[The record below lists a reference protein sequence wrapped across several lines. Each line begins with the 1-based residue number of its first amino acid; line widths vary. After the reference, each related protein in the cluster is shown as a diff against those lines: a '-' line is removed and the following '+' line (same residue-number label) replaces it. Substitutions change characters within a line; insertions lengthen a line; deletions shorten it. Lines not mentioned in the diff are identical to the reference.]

1 MKIDICIG
9 SSRKDK
15 IWKHEE
21 ISLDNF
27 IKRISTTIRTSETME
42 EYNKLPKA
50 KQDDIKDVGGFIL
63 GKLKDNKRRREN
75 VLSRSAI
82 TLDMDYGS
90 ENIVGELKNSLTY
103 RTLIYSTHKHRKSKP
118 RLRLIIPLDR
128 SVSPDE
134 YSAISRMVASEIDME
149 LFDDSTYEASRL
161 MYWPSTSCD
170 GDFVFEDIKKDILKA
185 DDVLGKY
192 ENWRDTKTWP
202 TSSRQKIVF
211 KNNLKKQ
218 ADPLTKEG
226 LIGGFCRTYSISDVM
241 ENFLSHVYKESEV
254 SGRYDYI
261 PASSSAGVVV
271 YDDKFAYSHHA
282 TDPASEKLLNA
293 FDLVRIHNFS
303 HLDKFEDLENTPNY
317 KLPSFKAMEDFVLQD
332 EKVKQLLSKE
342 RQELAKMEF
351 EVVEEEDNM
360 LWQNLLDLDKK
371 GNVKSTLSNMA
382 IIIRND
388 VNFKNI
394 VYNQFK
400 SSIDAIGKL
409 PWKQIKA
416 GWSDADMA
424 CAKLYFERVYK
435 IWSPIKFK
443 DALLAVTSS
452 ERIYHPIKEYFK
464 TLKWDG
470 VERLDTLLVDY
481 LGAKD
486 SEYVRAVT
494 RKTLCAA
501 VTRIYKPG
509 TKFDSIL
516 VLCGPQGIGKS
527 TLFSKL
533 GKEWYSDSLSI
544 CDMKDKTAA
553 EKLQGYWLL
562 ELGELAG
569 IKKVDVEIIKSFI
582 SRTDDKFRKAY
593 GVNVESNPRSNIIVG
608 TTNSEGGFLRDITGN
623 RRFWPVMVSG
633 NSTLKPWDLKEVDQ
647 IWAEALY
654 RYEEGEELYLKGDV
668 SKMAKIAQQEAMES
682 DDREGIILE
691 YLETP
696 LPTNWQNMT
705 LYERRV
711 YLGDKNSIESKGV
724 VKRDKLCIMEIWCE
738 CFFRERQDLKRTDSY
753 EIEGILNRIGGWER
767 ITTNKSG
774 KTRFEIYGPQ
784 RAFVRI
790 GG

>member
-1 MKIDICIG
+1 MDICIG
-9 SSRKDK
+9 NSRKDK
-15 IWKHEE
+15 FWKNEE
-21 ISLDNF
+21 ISLEKF

-42 EYNKLPKA
+42 EYNHLPKS

-63 GKLKDNKRRREN
+63 GKLKDNKRRKEN
-75 VLSRSAI
+75 VLSRSAL

-90 ENIVGELKNSLTY
+90 ENIVVELKNSLTY
-103 RTLIYSTHKHRKSKP
+103 RTLIYSTHKHKKSKP

-128 SVSPDE
+128 NVSPDE
-134 YSAISRMVASEIDME
+134 YSAISRMVASEINMD

-170 GDFVFEDIKKDILKA
+170 GEFIFEDIKKDILKA
-185 DDVLGKY
+185 DDVLKKY
-192 ENWRDTKTWP
+192 ENWKDTKSWP

-211 KNNLKKQ
+211 KNNLNKQ

-226 LIGGFCRTYSISDVM
+226 LIGGFCRTYSISDVI
-241 ENFLSHVYKESEV
+241 EKFLGHVYEDSEFR
-254 SGRYDYI
+254 GRYDYI

-282 TDPASEKLLNA
+282 TDPASGKLLNA
-293 FDLVRIHNFS
+293 FDLVRTHNFS
-303 HLDKFEDLENTPNY
+303 HLDKIEDLEKKPSN
-317 KLPSFKAMEDFVLQD
+317 KLPSFKAMENFVLQD

-342 RQELAKMEF
+342 RQDLAKMEF
-351 EVVEEEDNM
+351 EVVQEEEVNTS
-360 LWQNLLDLDKK
+360 WQNLLELDKK
-371 GNVKSTLSNMA
+371 GNVKSTMSNMA

-388 VNFKNI
+388 INFKNI

-400 SSIDAIGKL
+400 CSIDVVGKL
-409 PWKQIKA
+409 PWKQIKS

-435 IWSPIKFK
+435 IWSPLKFK

-452 ERIYHPIKEYFK
+452 ERVYHPIKEYFK
-464 TLKWDG
+464 TLKWDK
-470 VERLDTLLVDY
+470 VSRLDTLLVDY

-486 SEYVRAVT
+486 NIFVREVT
-494 RKTLCAA
+494 RKTFCAA
-501 VTRIYKPG
+501 VTRIFEPG
-509 TKFDSIL
+509 KKFDSIL

-533 GKEWYSDSLSI
+533 GKEWYSDSLSL

-569 IKKVDVEIIKSFI
+569 IKKVDVEVIKSFI

-633 NSTLKPWDLKEVDQ
+633 NSNLKPWDLKDVDQ

-654 RYEEGEELYLKGDV
+654 RYEQGEELYLKGDV

-682 DDREGIILE
+682 DDREGIILD
-691 YLETP
+691 YLETL
-696 LPTNWQNMT
+696 LPTNWNEMT
-705 LYERRV
+705 LYERRA
-711 YLGDKNSIESKGV
+711 YLNNKELIESKGIV
-724 VKRDKLCIMEIWCE
+724 RKSEICIMEIWCE

-767 ITTNKSG
+767 MTSNKSG
-774 KTRFEIYGPQ
+774 KIRFEIYGPQ

-790 GG
+790 EE

>member
-1 MKIDICIG
+1 MDICIG
-9 SSRKDK
+9 NSRKDK
-15 IWKHEE
+15 FWKNEE
-21 ISLDNF
+21 ISLEKF

-42 EYNKLPKA
+42 EYNHLPKS

-63 GKLKDNKRRREN
+63 GKLKDNKRRKEN
-75 VLSRSAI
+75 VLSRSAL

-103 RTLIYSTHKHRKSKP
+103 RTLIYSTHKHKKSKP

-128 SVSPDE
+128 NVSPDE
-134 YSAISRMVASEIDME
+134 YSAISRMVASEINMD

-170 GDFVFEDIKKDILKA
+170 GEFIFEDIKKDILKA
-185 DDVLGKY
+185 DDVLKKY
-192 ENWRDTKTWP
+192 ENWKDTKSWP

-211 KNNLKKQ
+211 KNNLNKQ

-226 LIGGFCRTYSISDVM
+226 LIGGFCRTYSISDVI
-241 ENFLSHVYKESEV
+241 EKFLGYVYEESEFR
-254 SGRYDYI
+254 GRYDYI

-282 TDPASEKLLNA
+282 TDPASGKLLNA
-293 FDLVRIHNFS
+293 FDLVRTHNFS
-303 HLDKFEDLENTPNY
+303 HLDKIEDLEKKPSN
-317 KLPSFKAMEDFVLQD
+317 KLPSFKAMENFVLQD

-342 RQELAKMEF
+342 RQDLAKMEF
-351 EVVEEEDNM
+351 EVVQEEEVNTS
-360 LWQNLLDLDKK
+360 WQNLLELDKK
-371 GNVKSTLSNMA
+371 GNVKSTMSNMA

-400 SSIDAIGKL
+400 CSIDVVGKL
-409 PWKQIKA
+409 PWKQIKS

-435 IWSPIKFK
+435 IWSPLKFK

-452 ERIYHPIKEYFK
+452 ERVYHPIKEYFK
-464 TLKWDG
+464 TLKWDK
-470 VERLDTLLVDY
+470 VSRLDTLLVDY

-486 SEYVRAVT
+486 NIFVREVT
-494 RKTLCAA
+494 RKTFCAA
-501 VTRIYKPG
+501 VTRIFEPG
-509 TKFDSIL
+509 KKFDSIL

-533 GKEWYSDSLSI
+533 GKEWYSDSLSL

-569 IKKVDVEIIKSFI
+569 IKKVDVEVIKSFI

-633 NSTLKPWDLKEVDQ
+633 NSNLKPWDLKDVDQ

-654 RYEEGEELYLKGDV
+654 RYEQGEELYLKGDV

-682 DDREGIILE
+682 DDREGIILD
-691 YLETP
+691 YLETL
-696 LPTNWQNMT
+696 LPTNWNEMT
-705 LYERRV
+705 LYERRA
-711 YLGDKNSIESKGV
+711 YLNNKELIASKGIV
-724 VKRDKLCIMEIWCE
+724 RKSEICIMEIWCE

-767 ITTNKSG
+767 MTSNKSG
-774 KTRFEIYGPQ
+774 KIRFEIYGPQ
-784 RAFVRI
+784 RAFIRI
-790 GG
+790 EE

>member
-1 MKIDICIG
+1 MDICIG
-9 SSRKDK
+9 NSRKDK
-15 IWKHEE
+15 FWKNEE
-21 ISLDNF
+21 ISLEKF

-42 EYNKLPKA
+42 EYNHLPKS

-63 GKLKDNKRRREN
+63 GKLKDNKRRKEN
-75 VLSRSAI
+75 VLSRSAL

-103 RTLIYSTHKHRKSKP
+103 RTLIYSTHKHKKSKP

-128 SVSPDE
+128 NVSPDE
-134 YSAISRMVASEIDME
+134 YSAISRMVASEINMD

-170 GDFVFEDIKKDILKA
+170 GEFIFEDIKKDILKA
-185 DDVLGKY
+185 DDVLKKY
-192 ENWRDTKTWP
+192 ENWKDTKSWP

-211 KNNLKKQ
+211 KNNLNKQ

-226 LIGGFCRTYSISDVM
+226 LIGGFCRTYSISDVI
-241 ENFLSHVYKESEV
+241 EKFLGHVYEESEFR
-254 SGRYDYI
+254 GRYDYI

-271 YDDKFAYSHHA
+271 YDDKFSYSHHA
-282 TDPASEKLLNA
+282 TDPASGKLLNA
-293 FDLVRIHNFS
+293 FDLVRTHNFS
-303 HLDKFEDLENTPNY
+303 HLDKIEDLEKKPSN
-317 KLPSFKAMEDFVLQD
+317 KLPSFKAMENFVLQD

-342 RQELAKMEF
+342 RQDLAKMEF
-351 EVVEEEDNM
+351 EVVQEEEVNTS
-360 LWQNLLDLDKK
+360 WQNLLELDKK
-371 GNVKSTLSNMA
+371 GNVKSTMSNMA

-400 SSIDAIGKL
+400 CSIDVVGKL
-409 PWKQIKA
+409 PWKQIKS

-435 IWSPIKFK
+435 IWSPLKFK

-452 ERIYHPIKEYFK
+452 ERVYHPIKEYFK
-464 TLKWDG
+464 TLKWDK
-470 VERLDTLLVDY
+470 VSRLDTLLVDY

-486 SEYVRAVT
+486 NIFVREVT
-494 RKTLCAA
+494 RKTFCAA
-501 VTRIYKPG
+501 VTRIFEPG
-509 TKFDSIL
+509 KKFDSIL

-533 GKEWYSDSLSI
+533 GKEWYSDSLSL

-569 IKKVDVEIIKSFI
+569 IKKVDVEVIKSFI

-633 NSTLKPWDLKEVDQ
+633 NSTLKPWDLKDVDQ

-654 RYEEGEELYLKGDV
+654 RYEQGEELYLKGDV

-682 DDREGIILE
+682 DDREGIILD
-691 YLETP
+691 YLETL
-696 LPTNWQNMT
+696 LPTNWNEMT
-705 LYERRV
+705 LYERRA
-711 YLGDKNSIESKGV
+711 YLNNKELIASKGIV
-724 VKRDKLCIMEIWCE
+724 RKSEICIMEIWCE

-767 ITTNKSG
+767 MTSNKSG
-774 KTRFEIYGPQ
+774 KIRFEIYGPQ
-784 RAFVRI
+784 RAFIRI
-790 GG
+790 EE

>member
-1 MKIDICIG
+1 MDICIG
-9 SSRKDK
+9 NSRKDK
-15 IWKHEE
+15 FWKNEE
-21 ISLDNF
+21 ISLEKF

-42 EYNKLPKA
+42 EYNHLPKS

-63 GKLKDNKRRREN
+63 GKLKDNKRRKEN
-75 VLSRSAI
+75 VLSRSAL

-90 ENIVGELKNSLTY
+90 ENIVVELKNSLTY
-103 RTLIYSTHKHRKSKP
+103 RTLIYSTHKHKKSKP

-128 SVSPDE
+128 NVSPDE
-134 YSAISRMVASEIDME
+134 YSAISRMVASEINMD

-170 GDFVFEDIKKDILKA
+170 GEFIFEDIKKDILKA
-185 DDVLGKY
+185 DDVLKKY
-192 ENWRDTKTWP
+192 ENWKDTKSWP

-211 KNNLKKQ
+211 KNNLNKQ

-226 LIGGFCRTYSISDVM
+226 LIGGFCRTYSISDVI
-241 ENFLSHVYKESEV
+241 EKFLGHVYEDSEFR
-254 SGRYDYI
+254 GRYDYI

-282 TDPASEKLLNA
+282 TDPASGKLLNA
-293 FDLVRIHNFS
+293 FDLVRTHNFS
-303 HLDKFEDLENTPNY
+303 HLDKIEDLEKKPSN
-317 KLPSFKAMEDFVLQD
+317 KLPSFKAMENFVLQD

-342 RQELAKMEF
+342 RQDLAKMEF
-351 EVVEEEDNM
+351 EVVQEEEVNTS
-360 LWQNLLDLDKK
+360 WQNLLELDKK
-371 GNVKSTLSNMA
+371 GNVKSTMSNMA

-400 SSIDAIGKL
+400 CSIDVVGKL
-409 PWKQIKA
+409 PWKQIKS

-435 IWSPIKFK
+435 IWSPLKFK

-452 ERIYHPIKEYFK
+452 ERVYHPIKEYFK
-464 TLKWDG
+464 TLKWDK
-470 VERLDTLLVDY
+470 VSRLDTLLVDY

-486 SEYVRAVT
+486 NIFVREVT
-494 RKTLCAA
+494 RKTFCAA
-501 VTRIYKPG
+501 VTRIFEPG
-509 TKFDSIL
+509 KKFDSIL

-533 GKEWYSDSLSI
+533 GKEWYSDSLSL

-569 IKKVDVEIIKSFI
+569 IKKVDVEVIKSFI

-633 NSTLKPWDLKEVDQ
+633 NSNLKPWDLKDVDQ

-654 RYEEGEELYLKGDV
+654 RYEQGEELYLKGDV

-682 DDREGIILE
+682 DDREGIILD
-691 YLETP
+691 YLETL
-696 LPTNWQNMT
+696 LPTNWNEMT
-705 LYERRV
+705 LYERRA
-711 YLGDKNSIESKGV
+711 YLNNKELIESKGIV
-724 VKRDKLCIMEIWCE
+724 RKSEICIMEIWCE

-767 ITTNKSG
+767 MTSNKSG
-774 KTRFEIYGPQ
+774 KIRFEIYGPQ

-790 GG
+790 EE

>member
-1 MKIDICIG
+1 MDICIG
-9 SSRKDK
+9 NSRKDK
-15 IWKHEE
+15 FWKNEK
-21 ISLDNF
+21 ISLEKF

-42 EYNKLPKA
+42 EYNHLPKS

-63 GKLKDNKRRREN
+63 GKLKDNKRRKEN
-75 VLSRSAI
+75 VLSRSAL

-103 RTLIYSTHKHRKSKP
+103 RTLIYSTHKHKKSKP

-128 SVSPDE
+128 NVSPDE
-134 YSAISRMVASEIDME
+134 YSAISRMVASEINMD

-170 GDFVFEDIKKDILKA
+170 GEFIFEDIKKDILKA
-185 DDVLGKY
+185 DDVLKKY
-192 ENWRDTKTWP
+192 ENWKDTKSWP

-211 KNNLKKQ
+211 KNNLNKQ

-226 LIGGFCRTYSISDVM
+226 LIGGFCRTYSISDVI
-241 ENFLSHVYKESEV
+241 EKFLGHVYEESEFR
-254 SGRYDYI
+254 GRYDYI

-282 TDPASEKLLNA
+282 TDPASGKLLNA

-303 HLDKFEDLENTPNY
+303 HLDKIEDLEKKPSN
-317 KLPSFKAMEDFVLQD
+317 KLPSFKAMENFVLQD

-342 RQELAKMEF
+342 RQDLAKMEF
-351 EVVEEEDNM
+351 EVVQEEEVNTS
-360 LWQNLLDLDKK
+360 WQNLLELDKK
-371 GNVKSTLSNMA
+371 GNVKSTMSNMA

-400 SSIDAIGKL
+400 CSIDVVGKL
-409 PWKQIKA
+409 PWKQIKS

-435 IWSPIKFK
+435 IWSPLKFK

-452 ERIYHPIKEYFK
+452 ERVYHPIKEYFK
-464 TLKWDG
+464 TLKWDK
-470 VERLDTLLVDY
+470 VSRLDTLLVDY

-486 SEYVRAVT
+486 NIFVREVT
-494 RKTLCAA
+494 RKTFCAA
-501 VTRIYKPG
+501 VTRIFEPG
-509 TKFDSIL
+509 KKFDSIL

-533 GKEWYSDSLSI
+533 GKEWYSDSLSL

-569 IKKVDVEIIKSFI
+569 IKKVDVEVIKSFI

-633 NSTLKPWDLKEVDQ
+633 NSNLKPWDLKDVDQ

-654 RYEEGEELYLKGDV
+654 RYEQGEELYLKGDV

-682 DDREGIILE
+682 DDREGIILD
-691 YLETP
+691 YLETL
-696 LPTNWQNMT
+696 LPTNWNEMT
-705 LYERRV
+705 LYERRA
-711 YLGDKNSIESKGV
+711 YLNNKELIESKGIV
-724 VKRDKLCIMEIWCE
+724 RKSEICIMEIWCE

-767 ITTNKSG
+767 MTSNKSG
-774 KTRFEIYGPQ
+774 KIRFEIYGPQ
-784 RAFVRI
+784 RAFIRI
-790 GG
+790 EK

>member
-1 MKIDICIG
+1 MDICIG
-9 SSRKDK
+9 NSRKDK
-15 IWKHEE
+15 FWKNEE
-21 ISLDNF
+21 ISLEKF

-42 EYNKLPKA
+42 EYNHLPKS

-63 GKLKDNKRRREN
+63 GKLKDNKRRKEN
-75 VLSRSAI
+75 VLSRSAL

-103 RTLIYSTHKHRKSKP
+103 RTLIYSTHKHKKSKP

-128 SVSPDE
+128 NVSPDE
-134 YSAISRMVASEIDME
+134 YSAISRMVASEINMD

-170 GDFVFEDIKKDILKA
+170 GEFIFEDIKKDILKA
-185 DDVLGKY
+185 DDVLKKY
-192 ENWRDTKTWP
+192 ENWKDTKSWP

-211 KNNLKKQ
+211 KNNLNKQ

-226 LIGGFCRTYSISDVM
+226 LIGGFCRTYSISDVI
-241 ENFLSHVYKESEV
+241 EKFLGHVYEESEFR
-254 SGRYDYI
+254 GRYDYI

-282 TDPASEKLLNA
+282 TDPASGKLLNA
-293 FDLVRIHNFS
+293 FDLVRTHNFS
-303 HLDKFEDLENTPNY
+303 HLDKIEDLEKKPSN
-317 KLPSFKAMEDFVLQD
+317 KLPSFKAMENFVLQD

-342 RQELAKMEF
+342 RQDLAKMEF
-351 EVVEEEDNM
+351 EVVQEEEVNTS
-360 LWQNLLDLDKK
+360 WQNLLELDKK
-371 GNVKSTLSNMA
+371 GNVKSTMSNMA

-400 SSIDAIGKL
+400 CSIDVVGKL
-409 PWKQIKA
+409 PWKQIKS

-435 IWSPIKFK
+435 IWSPLKFK

-452 ERIYHPIKEYFK
+452 ERVYHPIKEYFK
-464 TLKWDG
+464 TLKWDK
-470 VERLDTLLVDY
+470 VSRLDTLLVDY

-486 SEYVRAVT
+486 NIFVREVT
-494 RKTLCAA
+494 RKTFCAA
-501 VTRIYKPG
+501 VTRIFEPG
-509 TKFDSIL
+509 KKFDSIL

-533 GKEWYSDSLSI
+533 GKEWYSDSLSL

-569 IKKVDVEIIKSFI
+569 IKKVDVEVIKSFI

-593 GVNVESNPRSNIIVG
+593 GVNVESNLRSNIIVG

-633 NSTLKPWDLKEVDQ
+633 NSNLKPWDLKDVDQ

-654 RYEEGEELYLKGDV
+654 RYEQGEELYLKGDV

-682 DDREGIILE
+682 DDREGIILD
-691 YLETP
+691 YLETL
-696 LPTNWQNMT
+696 LPTNWNEMT
-705 LYERRV
+705 LYERRA
-711 YLGDKNSIESKGV
+711 YLNNKELIASKGIV
-724 VKRDKLCIMEIWCE
+724 RKSEICIMEIWCE

-767 ITTNKSG
+767 MTSNKSG
-774 KTRFEIYGPQ
+774 KIRFEIYGPQ
-784 RAFVRI
+784 RAFIRI
-790 GG
+790 EE

>member
-1 MKIDICIG
+1 MDICIG
-9 SSRKDK
+9 NSRKDK
-15 IWKHEE
+15 FWKNEE
-21 ISLDNF
+21 ISLEKF

-42 EYNKLPKA
+42 EYNHLPKS

-63 GKLKDNKRRREN
+63 GKLKDNKRRKEN
-75 VLSRSAI
+75 VLSRSAL

-103 RTLIYSTHKHRKSKP
+103 RTLIYSTHKHKKSKP

-128 SVSPDE
+128 NVSPDE
-134 YSAISRMVASEIDME
+134 YSAISRMVASEINMD

-170 GDFVFEDIKKDILKA
+170 GEFIFEDIKKDILKA
-185 DDVLGKY
+185 DDVLKKY
-192 ENWRDTKTWP
+192 ENWKDTKSWP

-211 KNNLKKQ
+211 KNNLNKQ

-226 LIGGFCRTYSISDVM
+226 LIGGFCRTYSISDVI
-241 ENFLSHVYKESEV
+241 EKFLGHVYEESEFR
-254 SGRYDYI
+254 GRYDYI

-282 TDPASEKLLNA
+282 TDPASGKLLNA
-293 FDLVRIHNFS
+293 FDLVRTHNFS
-303 HLDKFEDLENTPNY
+303 HLDKIEDLEKKPSN
-317 KLPSFKAMEDFVLQD
+317 KLPSFKAMENFFLQD

-342 RQELAKMEF
+342 RQDLAKMEF
-351 EVVEEEDNM
+351 EVVQEEEVNTS
-360 LWQNLLDLDKK
+360 WQNLLELDKK
-371 GNVKSTLSNMA
+371 GNVKSTMSNMA

-400 SSIDAIGKL
+400 CSIDVVGKL
-409 PWKQIKA
+409 PWKQIKS

-435 IWSPIKFK
+435 IWSPLKFK

-452 ERIYHPIKEYFK
+452 ERVYHPIKEYFK
-464 TLKWDG
+464 TLKWDK
-470 VERLDTLLVDY
+470 VSRLDTLLVDY

-486 SEYVRAVT
+486 NIFVREVT
-494 RKTLCAA
+494 RKTFCAA
-501 VTRIYKPG
+501 VTRIFEPG
-509 TKFDSIL
+509 KKFDSIL

-533 GKEWYSDSLSI
+533 GKEWYSDSLSL

-569 IKKVDVEIIKSFI
+569 IKKVDVEVIKSFI

-633 NSTLKPWDLKEVDQ
+633 NSNLKPWDLKDVDQ

-654 RYEEGEELYLKGDV
+654 RYEQGEELYLKGDV

-682 DDREGIILE
+682 DDREGIILD
-691 YLETP
+691 YLETL
-696 LPTNWQNMT
+696 LPTNWNEMT
-705 LYERRV
+705 LYERRA
-711 YLGDKNSIESKGV
+711 YLNNKELIESKGIV
-724 VKRDKLCIMEIWCE
+724 RKSEICIMEIWCE

-767 ITTNKSG
+767 MTSNKSG
-774 KTRFEIYGPQ
+774 KIRFEIYGPQ
-784 RAFVRI
+784 RAFIRI
-790 GG
+790 EE

>member
-1 MKIDICIG
+1 MDICIG
-9 SSRKDK
+9 NSRKDK
-15 IWKHEE
+15 FWKNEE
-21 ISLDNF
+21 ISLEKF

-42 EYNKLPKA
+42 EYNHLPKS

-63 GKLKDNKRRREN
+63 GKLKDNKRRKEN
-75 VLSRSAI
+75 VLSRSAL

-90 ENIVGELKNSLTY
+90 ENIVVELKNSLTY
-103 RTLIYSTHKHRKSKP
+103 RTLIYSTHKHKKSKP

-128 SVSPDE
+128 NVSPDE
-134 YSAISRMVASEIDME
+134 YSAISRMVASEINMD

-170 GDFVFEDIKKDILKA
+170 GEFIFEDIKKDILKA
-185 DDVLGKY
+185 DDVLKKY
-192 ENWRDTKTWP
+192 ENWKDTKSWP

-211 KNNLKKQ
+211 KNNLNKQ

-226 LIGGFCRTYSISDVM
+226 LIGGFCRTYSISDVI
-241 ENFLSHVYKESEV
+241 EKFLGHVYEDSEFR
-254 SGRYDYI
+254 GRYDYI

-282 TDPASEKLLNA
+282 TDPASGKLLNA
-293 FDLVRIHNFS
+293 FDLVRTHNFS
-303 HLDKFEDLENTPNY
+303 HLDKIEDLEKKPSN
-317 KLPSFKAMEDFVLQD
+317 KLPSFKAMENFVLQD

-342 RQELAKMEF
+342 RQDLAKMEF
-351 EVVEEEDNM
+351 EVVQEEEVNTS
-360 LWQNLLDLDKK
+360 WQNLLELDKK
-371 GNVKSTLSNMA
+371 GNVKSTMSNMA

-388 VNFKNI
+388 INFKNI

-400 SSIDAIGKL
+400 CSIDVVGKL
-409 PWKQIKA
+409 PWKQIKS

-435 IWSPIKFK
+435 IWSPLKFK

-452 ERIYHPIKEYFK
+452 ERVYHPIKEYFK
-464 TLKWDG
+464 TLKWDK
-470 VERLDTLLVDY
+470 VSRLDTLLVDY

-486 SEYVRAVT
+486 NIFVREVT
-494 RKTLCAA
+494 RKTFCAA
-501 VTRIYKPG
+501 VTRIFEPG
-509 TKFDSIL
+509 KKFDSIL

-533 GKEWYSDSLSI
+533 GKEWYSDSLSL

-569 IKKVDVEIIKSFI
+569 IKKVDVEVIKSFI

-633 NSTLKPWDLKEVDQ
+633 NSNLKPWDLKDVDQ

-654 RYEEGEELYLKGDV
+654 RYEQGEELYLKGDV

-682 DDREGIILE
+682 DDREGIILD
-691 YLETP
+691 YLETL
-696 LPTNWQNMT
+696 LPTNWNEMT

-711 YLGDKNSIESKGV
+711 YLNNKELIESKGIV
-724 VKRDKLCIMEIWCE
+724 RKSEICIMEIWCE

-767 ITTNKSG
+767 MTSNKSG
-774 KTRFEIYGPQ
+774 KIRFEIYGPQ

-790 GG
+790 EE

>member
-1 MKIDICIG
+1 MDICIG
-9 SSRKDK
+9 NSRKDK
-15 IWKHEE
+15 FWKNEE
-21 ISLDNF
+21 ISLEKF

-42 EYNKLPKA
+42 EYNHLPKS

-63 GKLKDNKRRREN
+63 GKLKDNKRRKEN
-75 VLSRSAI
+75 VLSRSAL

-103 RTLIYSTHKHRKSKP
+103 RTLIYSTHKHKKSKP

-128 SVSPDE
+128 NVSPDE
-134 YSAISRMVASEIDME
+134 YSAISRMVASEINMD

-170 GDFVFEDIKKDILKA
+170 GEFIFEDIKKDILKA
-185 DDVLGKY
+185 DDVLKKY
-192 ENWRDTKTWP
+192 ENWKDTKSWP

-211 KNNLKKQ
+211 KNNLNKQ

-226 LIGGFCRTYSISDVM
+226 LIGGFCRTYSISDVI
-241 ENFLSHVYKESEV
+241 EKFLGHVYEDSEFR
-254 SGRYDYI
+254 GRYDYI

-282 TDPASEKLLNA
+282 TDPASGKLLNA
-293 FDLVRIHNFS
+293 FDLVRTHNFS
-303 HLDKFEDLENTPNY
+303 HLDKIEDLEKKPSN
-317 KLPSFKAMEDFVLQD
+317 KLPSFKAMENFVLQD

-342 RQELAKMEF
+342 RQDLAKMEF
-351 EVVEEEDNM
+351 EVVQEEEVNTS
-360 LWQNLLDLDKK
+360 WQNLLELDKK
-371 GNVKSTLSNMA
+371 GNVKSTMSNMA

-400 SSIDAIGKL
+400 CSIDVVGKL
-409 PWKQIKA
+409 PWKQIKS

-435 IWSPIKFK
+435 IWSPLKFK

-452 ERIYHPIKEYFK
+452 ERVYHPIKEYFK
-464 TLKWDG
+464 TLKWDK
-470 VERLDTLLVDY
+470 VSRLDTLLVDY

-486 SEYVRAVT
+486 NIFVREVT
-494 RKTLCAA
+494 RKTFCAA
-501 VTRIYKPG
+501 VTRIFEPG
-509 TKFDSIL
+509 KKFDSIL

-533 GKEWYSDSLSI
+533 GKEWYSDSLSL

-569 IKKVDVEIIKSFI
+569 IKKVDVEVIKSFI

-633 NSTLKPWDLKEVDQ
+633 NSNLKPWDLKDVDQ

-654 RYEEGEELYLKGDV
+654 RYEQGEELYLKGDV

-682 DDREGIILE
+682 DDREGIILD
-691 YLETP
+691 YLETL
-696 LPTNWQNMT
+696 LPTNWNEMT
-705 LYERRV
+705 LYERRA
-711 YLGDKNSIESKGV
+711 YLNNKELIESKGIV
-724 VKRDKLCIMEIWCE
+724 RKSEICIMEIWCE

-767 ITTNKSG
+767 MTSNKSG
-774 KTRFEIYGPQ
+774 KIRFEIYGPQ

-790 GG
+790 EE

>member
-1 MKIDICIG
+1 MDICIG
-9 SSRKDK
+9 NSRKDK
-15 IWKHEE
+15 FWKNEE
-21 ISLDNF
+21 ISLEKF

-42 EYNKLPKA
+42 EYNHLPKS

-63 GKLKDNKRRREN
+63 GKLKDNKRRKEN
-75 VLSRSAI
+75 VLSRSAL

-103 RTLIYSTHKHRKSKP
+103 RTLIYSTHKHKKSKP

-128 SVSPDE
+128 NVSPDE
-134 YSAISRMVASEIDME
+134 YSAISRMVASEINMD

-170 GDFVFEDIKKDILKA
+170 GEFIFEDIKKDILKA
-185 DDVLGKY
+185 DDVLKKY
-192 ENWRDTKTWP
+192 ENWKDTKSWP

-211 KNNLKKQ
+211 KNNLNKQ

-226 LIGGFCRTYSISDVM
+226 LIGGFCRTYSISDVI
-241 ENFLSHVYKESEV
+241 EKFLGHVYEDSEFR
-254 SGRYDYI
+254 GRYDYI

-282 TDPASEKLLNA
+282 TDPASGKLLNA
-293 FDLVRIHNFS
+293 FDLVRTHNFS
-303 HLDKFEDLENTPNY
+303 HLDKIEDLEKKPSN
-317 KLPSFKAMEDFVLQD
+317 KLPSFKAMENFVLQD

-342 RQELAKMEF
+342 RQDLAKMEF
-351 EVVEEEDNM
+351 EVVQEEEVNTS
-360 LWQNLLDLDKK
+360 WQNLLELDKK
-371 GNVKSTLSNMA
+371 GNVKSTMSNMA

-400 SSIDAIGKL
+400 CSIDVVGKL
-409 PWKQIKA
+409 PWKQIKS

-435 IWSPIKFK
+435 IWSPLKFK

-452 ERIYHPIKEYFK
+452 ERVYHPIKEYFK
-464 TLKWDG
+464 TLKWDK
-470 VERLDTLLVDY
+470 VSRLDTLLVDY

-486 SEYVRAVT
+486 NIFVREVT
-494 RKTLCAA
+494 RKTFCAA
-501 VTRIYKPG
+501 VTRIFEPG
-509 TKFDSIL
+509 KKFDSIL

-533 GKEWYSDSLSI
+533 GKEWYSDSLSL

-569 IKKVDVEIIKSFI
+569 IKKVDVEVIKSFI

-633 NSTLKPWDLKEVDQ
+633 NSNLKPWDLKDVDQ

-654 RYEEGEELYLKGDV
+654 RYEQGEELYLKGDV

-682 DDREGIILE
+682 DDREGIILD
-691 YLETP
+691 YLETL
-696 LPTNWQNMT
+696 LPTNWNEMT
-705 LYERRV
+705 LYERRAF
-711 YLGDKNSIESKGV
+711 LNNKELIESKGIV
-724 VKRDKLCIMEIWCE
+724 RKSEICIMEIWCE

-767 ITTNKSG
+767 MTSNKSG
-774 KTRFEIYGPQ
+774 KIRFEIYGPQ
-784 RAFVRI
+784 RAFIRI
-790 GG
+790 EE

>member
-1 MKIDICIG
+1 MDICIG
-9 SSRKDK
+9 NSRKDK
-15 IWKHEE
+15 FWKNEE
-21 ISLDNF
+21 ISLEKF

-42 EYNKLPKA
+42 EYNRLPKS

-63 GKLKDNKRRREN
+63 GKLKDNKRRKEN
-75 VLSRSAI
+75 VLSRSAL

-103 RTLIYSTHKHRKSKP
+103 RTLIYSTHKHKKSKP

-128 SVSPDE
+128 NVSPDE
-134 YSAISRMVASEIDME
+134 YSAISRMVASEINMD

-170 GDFVFEDIKKDILKA
+170 GEFIFEDIKKDILKA
-185 DDVLGKY
+185 DDVLKKY
-192 ENWRDTKTWP
+192 ENWKDTKSWP
-202 TSSRQKIVF
+202 TSSRQRIVF
-211 KNNLKKQ
+211 KNNLNKQ

-226 LIGGFCRTYSISDVM
+226 LIGGFCRTYSISDVI
-241 ENFLSHVYKESEV
+241 EKFLGHVYEESEFR
-254 SGRYDYI
+254 GRYDYI

-282 TDPASEKLLNA
+282 TDPASGKLLNA

-303 HLDKFEDLENTPNY
+303 HLDKIEDLEKKPSN
-317 KLPSFKAMEDFVLQD
+317 KLPSFKSMENFVLQD

-342 RQELAKMEF
+342 RQDLAKMEF
-351 EVVEEEDNM
+351 EVVQEEEVNTS
-360 LWQNLLDLDKK
+360 WQNLLELDKK
-371 GNVKSTLSNMA
+371 GNVKSTMSNMA

-400 SSIDAIGKL
+400 CSIDVVGKL
-409 PWKQIKA
+409 PWKQIKS

-435 IWSPIKFK
+435 IWSPLKFK

-452 ERIYHPIKEYFK
+452 ERVYHPIKEYFK
-464 TLKWDG
+464 TLKWDK
-470 VERLDTLLVDY
+470 VSRLDTLLVDY

-486 SEYVRAVT
+486 NIFVREVT
-494 RKTLCAA
+494 RKTFCAA
-501 VTRIYKPG
+501 VTRIFEPG
-509 TKFDSIL
+509 KKFDSIL

-533 GKEWYSDSLSI
+533 GKEWYSDSLSL

-569 IKKVDVEIIKSFI
+569 IKKVDVEVIKSFI

-633 NSTLKPWDLKEVDQ
+633 NSNLKPWDLKDVDQ

-654 RYEEGEELYLKGDV
+654 RYEQGEELYLKGDV

-682 DDREGIILE
+682 DDREGIILD
-691 YLETP
+691 YLETL
-696 LPTNWQNMT
+696 LPTNWNEMT
-705 LYERRV
+705 LYERRA
-711 YLGDKNSIESKGV
+711 YLNNKELIASKGIV
-724 VKRDKLCIMEIWCE
+724 RKSEICIMEIWCE

-767 ITTNKSG
+767 MTSNKSG
-774 KTRFEIYGPQ
+774 KIRFEIYGPQ

-790 GG
+790 EE

>member
-1 MKIDICIG
+1 MDICIG
-9 SSRKDK
+9 NSRKDK
-15 IWKHEE
+15 FWKNEE
-21 ISLDNF
+21 ISLEKF

-42 EYNKLPKA
+42 EYNHLPKS

-63 GKLKDNKRRREN
+63 GKLKDNKRRKEN
-75 VLSRSAI
+75 VLSRSAL

-90 ENIVGELKNSLTY
+90 ENIVVELKNSLTY
-103 RTLIYSTHKHRKSKP
+103 RTLIYSTHKHKKSKP

-128 SVSPDE
+128 NVSPDE
-134 YSAISRMVASEIDME
+134 YSAISRMVASEINMD

-170 GDFVFEDIKKDILKA
+170 GEFIFEDIKKDILKA
-185 DDVLGKY
+185 DDVLKKY
-192 ENWRDTKTWP
+192 ENWKDTKSWP

-211 KNNLKKQ
+211 KNNLNKQ

-226 LIGGFCRTYSISDVM
+226 LIGGFCRTYSISDVI
-241 ENFLSHVYKESEV
+241 EKFLGHVYEESEFR
-254 SGRYDYI
+254 GRYDYI

-282 TDPASEKLLNA
+282 TDPASGKLLNA
-293 FDLVRIHNFS
+293 FDLVRTHNFS
-303 HLDKFEDLENTPNY
+303 HLDKIEDLEKKPSN
-317 KLPSFKAMEDFVLQD
+317 KLPSFKAMENFVLQD

-342 RQELAKMEF
+342 RQDLAKMEF
-351 EVVEEEDNM
+351 EVVQEEEVNTS
-360 LWQNLLDLDKK
+360 WQNLLELDKK
-371 GNVKSTLSNMA
+371 GNVKSTMSNMA

-400 SSIDAIGKL
+400 CSIDVVGKL
-409 PWKQIKA
+409 PWKQIKS

-435 IWSPIKFK
+435 IWSPLKFK

-452 ERIYHPIKEYFK
+452 ERVYHPIKEYFK
-464 TLKWDG
+464 TLKWDK
-470 VERLDTLLVDY
+470 VSRLDTLLVDY

-486 SEYVRAVT
+486 NIFVREVT
-494 RKTLCAA
+494 RKTFCAA
-501 VTRIYKPG
+501 VTRIFEPG
-509 TKFDSIL
+509 KKFDSIL

-533 GKEWYSDSLSI
+533 GKEWYSDSLSL

-569 IKKVDVEIIKSFI
+569 IKKVDVEVIKSFI

-633 NSTLKPWDLKEVDQ
+633 NSNLKPWDLKDVDQ

-654 RYEEGEELYLKGDV
+654 RYEQGEELYLKGDV

-682 DDREGIILE
+682 DDREGIILD
-691 YLETP
+691 YLETL
-696 LPTNWQNMT
+696 LPTNWNEMT
-705 LYERRV
+705 LYERRA
-711 YLGDKNSIESKGV
+711 YLNNKELIESKGIV
-724 VKRDKLCIMEIWCE
+724 RKSEICIMEIWCE

-767 ITTNKSG
+767 MTSNKSG
-774 KTRFEIYGPQ
+774 KIRFEIYGPQ

-790 GG
+790 EE

>member
-1 MKIDICIG
+1 M
-9 SSRKDK
+9 
-15 IWKHEE
+15 
-21 ISLDNF
+21 
-27 IKRISTTIRTSETME
+27 
-42 EYNKLPKA
+42 
-50 KQDDIKDVGGFIL
+50 
-63 GKLKDNKRRREN
+63 
-75 VLSRSAI
+75 
-82 TLDMDYGS
+82 
-90 ENIVGELKNSLTY
+90 
-103 RTLIYSTHKHRKSKP
+103 
-118 RLRLIIPLDR
+118 
-128 SVSPDE
+128 
-134 YSAISRMVASEIDME
+134 
-149 LFDDSTYEASRL
+149 
-161 MYWPSTSCD
+161 
-170 GDFVFEDIKKDILKA
+170 
-185 DDVLGKY
+185 
-192 ENWRDTKTWP
+192 
-202 TSSRQKIVF
+202 
-211 KNNLKKQ
+211 
-218 ADPLTKEG
+218 
-226 LIGGFCRTYSISDVM
+226 IGGFCRTYSISDVM
-241 ENFLSHVYKESEV
+241 ENFLTNVYEESEV

-633 NSTLKPWDLKEVDQ
+633 NSTLKPWDLKDVDQ

-696 LPTNWQNMT
+696 LPTNWQEMT
-705 LYERRV
+705 LYERWV
-711 YLGDKNSIESKGV
+711 YLGDKNAIESRGSV
-724 VKRDKLCIMEIWCE
+724 RRDKLCIMEIWCE
-738 CFFRERQDLKRTDSY
+738 CFFRERQGLKRTDSY

-774 KTRFEIYGPQ
+774 KIRFEIYGPQ
-784 RAFVRI
+784 RAFVRMKE
-790 GG
+790 

>member
-1 MKIDICIG
+1 MDICIG
-9 SSRKDK
+9 NSRKDK
-15 IWKHEE
+15 FWKNEE
-21 ISLDNF
+21 ISLEKF

-42 EYNKLPKA
+42 EYNHLPKS

-63 GKLKDNKRRREN
+63 GKLKDNKRRKEN
-75 VLSRSAI
+75 VLSRSAL

-90 ENIVGELKNSLTY
+90 ENIVVELKNSLTY
-103 RTLIYSTHKHRKSKP
+103 RTLIYSTHKHKKSKP

-128 SVSPDE
+128 NVSPDE
-134 YSAISRMVASEIDME
+134 YSAISRMVASEINMD

-170 GDFVFEDIKKDILKA
+170 GEFIFEDIKKDILKA
-185 DDVLGKY
+185 DDVLKKY
-192 ENWRDTKTWP
+192 ENWKDTKSWP

-211 KNNLKKQ
+211 KNNLNKQ

-226 LIGGFCRTYSISDVM
+226 LIGGFCRTYSISDVI
-241 ENFLSHVYKESEV
+241 EKFLGHVYEDSEFR
-254 SGRYDYI
+254 GRYDYI

-282 TDPASEKLLNA
+282 TDPASGKLLNA
-293 FDLVRIHNFS
+293 FDLVRTHNFS
-303 HLDKFEDLENTPNY
+303 HLDKIEDLEKKPSN
-317 KLPSFKAMEDFVLQD
+317 KLPSFKAMENFVLQD

-342 RQELAKMEF
+342 RQDLAKMEF
-351 EVVEEEDNM
+351 EVVQEEEVNTS
-360 LWQNLLDLDKK
+360 WQNLLELDKK
-371 GNVKSTLSNMA
+371 GNVKSTMSNMA

-400 SSIDAIGKL
+400 CSIDVVGKL
-409 PWKQIKA
+409 PWKQIKS

-435 IWSPIKFK
+435 IWSPLKFK

-452 ERIYHPIKEYFK
+452 ERVYHPIKEYFK
-464 TLKWDG
+464 TLKWDK
-470 VERLDTLLVDY
+470 VSRLDTLLVDY

-486 SEYVRAVT
+486 NIFVREVT
-494 RKTLCAA
+494 RKTFCAA
-501 VTRIYKPG
+501 VTRIFEPG
-509 TKFDSIL
+509 KKFDSIL

-533 GKEWYSDSLSI
+533 GKEWYSDSLSL

-569 IKKVDVEIIKSFI
+569 IKKVDVEVIKSFI

-633 NSTLKPWDLKEVDQ
+633 NSNLKPWDLKDVDQ

-654 RYEEGEELYLKGDV
+654 RYEQGEELYLKGDV

-682 DDREGIILE
+682 DDREGIILD
-691 YLETP
+691 YLETL
-696 LPTNWQNMT
+696 LPTNWNEMT

-711 YLGDKNSIESKGV
+711 YLNNKELIESKGIV
-724 VKRDKLCIMEIWCE
+724 RKSEICIMEIWCE

-767 ITTNKSG
+767 MTSNKSG
-774 KTRFEIYGPQ
+774 KIRFEIYGPQ
-784 RAFVRI
+784 RAFIRI
-790 GG
+790 EE

>member
-1 MKIDICIG
+1 MDICIG
-9 SSRKDK
+9 NSRKDK
-15 IWKHEE
+15 FWKNEE
-21 ISLDNF
+21 ISLEKF

-42 EYNKLPKA
+42 EYNHLPKS

-63 GKLKDNKRRREN
+63 GKLKDNKRRKEN
-75 VLSRSAI
+75 VLSRSAL

-103 RTLIYSTHKHRKSKP
+103 RTLIYSTHKHKKSKP

-128 SVSPDE
+128 NVSPDE
-134 YSAISRMVASEIDME
+134 YSAISRMVASEINMD

-170 GDFVFEDIKKDILKA
+170 GEFIFEDIKKDILKA
-185 DDVLGKY
+185 DDVLKKY
-192 ENWRDTKTWP
+192 ENWKDTKSWP

-211 KNNLKKQ
+211 KNNLNKQ

-226 LIGGFCRTYSISDVM
+226 LIGGFCRTYSISDVI
-241 ENFLSHVYKESEV
+241 EKFLGHVYEESEFR
-254 SGRYDYI
+254 GRYDYI

-282 TDPASEKLLNA
+282 TDPASGKLLNA
-293 FDLVRIHNFS
+293 FDLVRTHNFS
-303 HLDKFEDLENTPNY
+303 HLDKIEDLEKKPSN
-317 KLPSFKAMEDFVLQD
+317 KLPSFKAMENFVLQD

-342 RQELAKMEF
+342 RQDLAKMEF
-351 EVVEEEDNM
+351 EVVQEEEVNTS
-360 LWQNLLDLDKK
+360 WQNLLELDKK
-371 GNVKSTLSNMA
+371 GNVKSTMSNMA

-400 SSIDAIGKL
+400 CSIDVVGKL
-409 PWKQIKA
+409 PWKQIKS

-435 IWSPIKFK
+435 IWSPLKFK

-452 ERIYHPIKEYFK
+452 ERVYHPIKEYFK
-464 TLKWDG
+464 TLKWDK
-470 VERLDTLLVDY
+470 VSRLDTLLVDY

-486 SEYVRAVT
+486 NIFVREVT
-494 RKTLCAA
+494 RKTFCAA
-501 VTRIYKPG
+501 VTRIFEPG
-509 TKFDSIL
+509 KKFDSIL

-533 GKEWYSDSLSI
+533 GKEWYSDSLSL

-569 IKKVDVEIIKSFI
+569 IKKVDVEVIKSFI

-633 NSTLKPWDLKEVDQ
+633 NSNLKPWDLKDVDQ

-654 RYEEGEELYLKGDV
+654 RYEQGEELYLKGDV

-682 DDREGIILE
+682 DDREGIILD
-691 YLETP
+691 YLETL
-696 LPTNWQNMT
+696 LPTNWNEMT
-705 LYERRV
+705 LYERRA
-711 YLGDKNSIESKGV
+711 YLNNKELIASKGIV
-724 VKRDKLCIMEIWCE
+724 RKSEICIMEIWCE

-753 EIEGILNRIGGWER
+753 EIEGILTRIGGWER
-767 ITTNKSG
+767 MTSNKSG
-774 KTRFEIYGPQ
+774 KIRFEIYGPQ
-784 RAFVRI
+784 RAFIRI
-790 GG
+790 EE

>member
-1 MKIDICIG
+1 MDICIG
-9 SSRKDK
+9 NSRKDK
-15 IWKHEE
+15 FWKNEE
-21 ISLDNF
+21 ISLEKF

-42 EYNKLPKA
+42 EYNHLPKS

-63 GKLKDNKRRREN
+63 GKLKDNKRRKEN
-75 VLSRSAI
+75 VLSRSAL

-90 ENIVGELKNSLTY
+90 ENIVVELKNSLTY
-103 RTLIYSTHKHRKSKP
+103 RTLIYSTHKHKKSKP

-128 SVSPDE
+128 NVSPDE
-134 YSAISRMVASEIDME
+134 YSAISRMVASEINMD

-170 GDFVFEDIKKDILKA
+170 GEFIFEDIKKDILKA
-185 DDVLGKY
+185 DDVLKKY
-192 ENWRDTKTWP
+192 ENWKDTKSWP

-211 KNNLKKQ
+211 KNNLNKQ

-226 LIGGFCRTYSISDVM
+226 LIGGFCRTYSISDVI
-241 ENFLSHVYKESEV
+241 EKFLGHVYEESEFR
-254 SGRYDYI
+254 GRYDYI

-282 TDPASEKLLNA
+282 TDPASGKLLNA
-293 FDLVRIHNFS
+293 FDLVRTHNFS
-303 HLDKFEDLENTPNY
+303 HLDKIEDLEKKPSN
-317 KLPSFKAMEDFVLQD
+317 KLPSFKAMENFVLQD

-342 RQELAKMEF
+342 RQDLAKMEF
-351 EVVEEEDNM
+351 EVVQEEEVNTS
-360 LWQNLLDLDKK
+360 WQNLLELDKK
-371 GNVKSTLSNMA
+371 GNVKSTMSNMA

-400 SSIDAIGKL
+400 CSIDVVGKL
-409 PWKQIKA
+409 PWKQIKS

-435 IWSPIKFK
+435 IWSPLKFK

-452 ERIYHPIKEYFK
+452 ERVYHPIKEYFK
-464 TLKWDG
+464 TLKWDK
-470 VERLDTLLVDY
+470 VSRLDTLLVDY

-486 SEYVRAVT
+486 NIFVREVT
-494 RKTLCAA
+494 RKTFCAA
-501 VTRIYKPG
+501 VTRIFEPG
-509 TKFDSIL
+509 KKFDSIL

-533 GKEWYSDSLSI
+533 GKEWYSDSLSL

-569 IKKVDVEIIKSFI
+569 IKKVDVEVIKSFI

-633 NSTLKPWDLKEVDQ
+633 NSNLKPWDLKDVDQ

-654 RYEEGEELYLKGDV
+654 RYEQGEELYLKGDV

-682 DDREGIILE
+682 DDREGIILD
-691 YLETP
+691 YLETL
-696 LPTNWQNMT
+696 LPTNWNEMT
-705 LYERRV
+705 LYERRA
-711 YLGDKNSIESKGV
+711 YLNNKELIASKGIV
-724 VKRDKLCIMEIWCE
+724 RKSEICIMEIWCE

-767 ITTNKSG
+767 MTSNKSG
-774 KTRFEIYGPQ
+774 KIRFEIYGPQ
-784 RAFVRI
+784 RAFIRI
-790 GG
+790 EE

>member
-1 MKIDICIG
+1 MDICIG
-9 SSRKDK
+9 NSRKDK
-15 IWKHEE
+15 FWKNEE
-21 ISLDNF
+21 ISLEKF

-42 EYNKLPKA
+42 EYNHLPKS

-63 GKLKDNKRRREN
+63 GKLKDNKRRKEN
-75 VLSRSAI
+75 VLSRSAL

-103 RTLIYSTHKHRKSKP
+103 RTLIYSTHKHKKSKP

-128 SVSPDE
+128 NVSPDE
-134 YSAISRMVASEIDME
+134 YSAISRMVASEINMD

-170 GDFVFEDIKKDILKA
+170 GEFIFEDIKKDILKA
-185 DDVLGKY
+185 DDVLKKY
-192 ENWRDTKTWP
+192 ENWKDTKSWP

-211 KNNLKKQ
+211 KNNLNKQ

-226 LIGGFCRTYSISDVM
+226 LIGGFCRTYSISDVI
-241 ENFLSHVYKESEV
+241 EKFLGHVYEESEFR
-254 SGRYDYI
+254 GRYDYI

-271 YDDKFAYSHHA
+271 YDDKFSYSHHA
-282 TDPASEKLLNA
+282 TDPASGKLLNA

-303 HLDKFEDLENTPNY
+303 HLDKIEDLEKKPSN
-317 KLPSFKAMEDFVLQD
+317 KLPSFKAMENFVLQD

-342 RQELAKMEF
+342 RQDLAKMEF
-351 EVVEEEDNM
+351 EVVQEEEVNTS
-360 LWQNLLDLDKK
+360 WQNLLELDKK
-371 GNVKSTLSNMA
+371 GNVKSTMSNMA

-400 SSIDAIGKL
+400 CSIDVVGKL
-409 PWKQIKA
+409 PWKQIKS

-435 IWSPIKFK
+435 IWSPLKFK

-452 ERIYHPIKEYFK
+452 ERVYHPIKEYFK
-464 TLKWDG
+464 TLKWDK
-470 VERLDTLLVDY
+470 VSRLDTLLVDY

-486 SEYVRAVT
+486 NIFVREVT
-494 RKTLCAA
+494 RKTFCAA
-501 VTRIYKPG
+501 VTRIFEPG
-509 TKFDSIL
+509 KKFDSIL

-533 GKEWYSDSLSI
+533 GKEWYSDSLSL

-569 IKKVDVEIIKSFI
+569 IKKVDVEVIKSFI

-633 NSTLKPWDLKEVDQ
+633 NSNLKPWDLKDVDQ

-654 RYEEGEELYLKGDV
+654 RYEQGEELYLKGDV

-682 DDREGIILE
+682 DDREGIILD
-691 YLETP
+691 YLETL
-696 LPTNWQNMT
+696 LPTNWNEMT
-705 LYERRV
+705 LYERRA
-711 YLGDKNSIESKGV
+711 YLNNKELIASKGIV
-724 VKRDKLCIMEIWCE
+724 RKSEICIMEIWCE

-767 ITTNKSG
+767 MTSNKSG
-774 KTRFEIYGPQ
+774 KIRFEIYGPQ
-784 RAFVRI
+784 RAFIRI
-790 GG
+790 EE

>member
-1 MKIDICIG
+1 MDICIG
-9 SSRKDK
+9 NSRKDK
-15 IWKHEE
+15 FWKNEE
-21 ISLDNF
+21 ISLEKF

-42 EYNKLPKA
+42 EYNHLPKS

-63 GKLKDNKRRREN
+63 GKLKDNKRRKEN
-75 VLSRSAI
+75 VLSRSAL

-103 RTLIYSTHKHRKSKP
+103 RTLIYSTHKHKKSKP

-128 SVSPDE
+128 NVSPDE
-134 YSAISRMVASEIDME
+134 YSAISRMVASEINMD

-170 GDFVFEDIKKDILKA
+170 GEFIFEDIKKDILKA
-185 DDVLGKY
+185 DDVLKKY
-192 ENWRDTKTWP
+192 ENWKDTKSWP

-211 KNNLKKQ
+211 KNNLNKQ

-226 LIGGFCRTYSISDVM
+226 LIGGFCRTYSISDVI
-241 ENFLSHVYKESEV
+241 EKFLGHVYEESDFR
-254 SGRYDYI
+254 GRYDYI

-271 YDDKFAYSHHA
+271 YDDKFSYSHHA
-282 TDPASEKLLNA
+282 TDPASGKLLNA

-303 HLDKFEDLENTPNY
+303 HLDKIEDLEKKPSN
-317 KLPSFKAMEDFVLQD
+317 KLPSFKAMENFVLQD

-342 RQELAKMEF
+342 RQDLAKMEF
-351 EVVEEEDNM
+351 EVVQEEEVNTS
-360 LWQNLLDLDKK
+360 WQNLLELDKK
-371 GNVKSTLSNMA
+371 GNVKSTMSNMA

-400 SSIDAIGKL
+400 CSIDVVGKL
-409 PWKQIKA
+409 PWKQIKS

-435 IWSPIKFK
+435 IWSPLKFK

-452 ERIYHPIKEYFK
+452 ERVYHPIKEYFK
-464 TLKWDG
+464 TLKWDK
-470 VERLDTLLVDY
+470 VSRLDTLLVDY

-486 SEYVRAVT
+486 NIFVREVT
-494 RKTLCAA
+494 RKTFCAA
-501 VTRIYKPG
+501 VTRIFEPG
-509 TKFDSIL
+509 KKFDSIL

-533 GKEWYSDSLSI
+533 GKEWYSDSLSL

-569 IKKVDVEIIKSFI
+569 IKKVDVEVIKSFI

-633 NSTLKPWDLKEVDQ
+633 NSNLKPWDLKDVDQ

-654 RYEEGEELYLKGDV
+654 RYEQGEELYLKGDV

-682 DDREGIILE
+682 DDREGIILD
-691 YLETP
+691 YLETL
-696 LPTNWQNMT
+696 LPTNWNEMT
-705 LYERRV
+705 LYERRA
-711 YLGDKNSIESKGV
+711 YLNNKELIASKGIV
-724 VKRDKLCIMEIWCE
+724 RKSEICIMEIWCE

-767 ITTNKSG
+767 MTSNKSG
-774 KTRFEIYGPQ
+774 KIRFEIYGPQ
-784 RAFVRI
+784 RAFIRI
-790 GG
+790 EE

>member
-1 MKIDICIG
+1 MDICIG
-9 SSRKDK
+9 NSRKDK
-15 IWKHEE
+15 FWKNEE
-21 ISLDNF
+21 ISLEKF

-42 EYNKLPKA
+42 EYNHLPKS

-63 GKLKDNKRRREN
+63 GKLKDNKRRKEN
-75 VLSRSAI
+75 VLSRSAL

-103 RTLIYSTHKHRKSKP
+103 RTLIYSTHKHKKSKP

-128 SVSPDE
+128 NVSPDE
-134 YSAISRMVASEIDME
+134 YSAISRMVASEINMD

-170 GDFVFEDIKKDILKA
+170 GEFIFEDIKKDILKA
-185 DDVLGKY
+185 DDVLKKY
-192 ENWRDTKTWP
+192 ENWKDTKSWP

-211 KNNLKKQ
+211 KNNLNKQ

-226 LIGGFCRTYSISDVM
+226 LIGGFCRTYSISDVI
-241 ENFLSHVYKESEV
+241 EKFLGHVYKESEFR
-254 SGRYDYI
+254 GRYDYI

-282 TDPASEKLLNA
+282 TDPASGKLLNA
-293 FDLVRIHNFS
+293 FDLVRTHNFS
-303 HLDKFEDLENTPNY
+303 HLDKIEDLEKKPSN
-317 KLPSFKAMEDFVLQD
+317 KLPSFKAMENFVLQD

-342 RQELAKMEF
+342 RQDLAKMEF
-351 EVVEEEDNM
+351 EVVQEEEVNTS
-360 LWQNLLDLDKK
+360 WQNLLELDKK
-371 GNVKSTLSNMA
+371 GNVKSTMSNMA

-400 SSIDAIGKL
+400 CSIDVVGKL
-409 PWKQIKA
+409 PWKQIKS

-435 IWSPIKFK
+435 IWSPLKFK

-452 ERIYHPIKEYFK
+452 ERVYHPIKEYFK
-464 TLKWDG
+464 TLKWDK
-470 VERLDTLLVDY
+470 VSRLDTLLVDY

-486 SEYVRAVT
+486 NIFVREVT
-494 RKTLCAA
+494 RKTFCAA
-501 VTRIYKPG
+501 VTRIFEPG
-509 TKFDSIL
+509 KKFDSIL

-533 GKEWYSDSLSI
+533 GKEWYSDSLSL

-569 IKKVDVEIIKSFI
+569 IKKVDVEVIKSFI

-633 NSTLKPWDLKEVDQ
+633 NSNLKPWDLKDVDQ

-654 RYEEGEELYLKGDV
+654 RYEQGEELYLKGDV

-682 DDREGIILE
+682 DDREGIILD
-691 YLETP
+691 YLETL
-696 LPTNWQNMT
+696 LPTNWNEMT
-705 LYERRV
+705 LYERRA
-711 YLGDKNSIESKGV
+711 YLNNKELIASKGIV
-724 VKRDKLCIMEIWCE
+724 RKSEICIMEIWCE

-767 ITTNKSG
+767 MTSNKSG
-774 KTRFEIYGPQ
+774 KIRFEIYGPQ
-784 RAFVRI
+784 RAFIRI
-790 GG
+790 EE

>member
-1 MKIDICIG
+1 MDICIG
-9 SSRKDK
+9 NSRKDK
-15 IWKHEE
+15 FWKNEE
-21 ISLDNF
+21 ISLEKF

-42 EYNKLPKA
+42 EYNHLPKS

-63 GKLKDNKRRREN
+63 GKLKDNKRRKEN
-75 VLSRSAI
+75 VLSRSAL

-103 RTLIYSTHKHRKSKP
+103 RTLIYSTHKHKKSKP

-128 SVSPDE
+128 NVSPDE
-134 YSAISRMVASEIDME
+134 YSAISRMVASEINMD

-170 GDFVFEDIKKDILKA
+170 GEFIFEDIKKDILKA
-185 DDVLGKY
+185 DDVLKKY
-192 ENWRDTKTWP
+192 ENWKDTKSWP

-211 KNNLKKQ
+211 KNNLNKQ

-226 LIGGFCRTYSISDVM
+226 LIGGFCRTYSISDVI
-241 ENFLSHVYKESEV
+241 EKFLGHVYEESEFR
-254 SGRYDYI
+254 GRYDYI

-282 TDPASEKLLNA
+282 TDPASGKLLNA
-293 FDLVRIHNFS
+293 FDLVRTHNFS
-303 HLDKFEDLENTPNY
+303 HLDKIEDLEKKPSN
-317 KLPSFKAMEDFVLQD
+317 KLPSFKAMENFVLQD

-342 RQELAKMEF
+342 RQDLAKMEF
-351 EVVEEEDNM
+351 EVVQEEEVNTS
-360 LWQNLLDLDKK
+360 WQNLLELDKK
-371 GNVKSTLSNMA
+371 GNVKSTMSNMA

-400 SSIDAIGKL
+400 CSIDVVGKL
-409 PWKQIKA
+409 PWKQIKS

-435 IWSPIKFK
+435 IWSPLKFK

-452 ERIYHPIKEYFK
+452 ERVYHPIKEYFK
-464 TLKWDG
+464 TLKWDK
-470 VERLDTLLVDY
+470 VSRLDTLLVDY

-486 SEYVRAVT
+486 NIFVREVT
-494 RKTLCAA
+494 RKTFCAA
-501 VTRIYKPG
+501 VTRIFEPG
-509 TKFDSIL
+509 KKFDSIL

-533 GKEWYSDSLSI
+533 GKEWYSDSLSL

-569 IKKVDVEIIKSFI
+569 IKKVDVEVIKSFI

-593 GVNVESNPRSNIIVG
+593 GLNVESNPRSNIIVG

-633 NSTLKPWDLKEVDQ
+633 NSNLKPWDLKDVDQ

-654 RYEEGEELYLKGDV
+654 RYEQGEELYLKGDV

-682 DDREGIILE
+682 DDREGIILD
-691 YLETP
+691 YLETL
-696 LPTNWQNMT
+696 LPTNWNEMT
-705 LYERRV
+705 LYERRA
-711 YLGDKNSIESKGV
+711 YLNNKELIASKGIV
-724 VKRDKLCIMEIWCE
+724 RKSEICIMEIWCE

-767 ITTNKSG
+767 MTSNKSG
-774 KTRFEIYGPQ
+774 KIRFEIYGPQ
-784 RAFVRI
+784 RAFIRI
-790 GG
+790 EE

>member
-1 MKIDICIG
+1 MDICIG
-9 SSRKDK
+9 NSRKDK
-15 IWKHEE
+15 FWKNEE
-21 ISLDNF
+21 ISLEKF

-42 EYNKLPKA
+42 EYNHLPKS

-63 GKLKDNKRRREN
+63 GKLKDNKRRKEN
-75 VLSRSAI
+75 VLSRSAL

-103 RTLIYSTHKHRKSKP
+103 RTLIYSTHKHKKSKP

-128 SVSPDE
+128 NVSPDE
-134 YSAISRMVASEIDME
+134 YSAISRMVASEINMD

-170 GDFVFEDIKKDILKA
+170 GEFIFEDIKKDILKA
-185 DDVLGKY
+185 DDVLKKY
-192 ENWRDTKTWP
+192 ENWKDTKSWP

-211 KNNLKKQ
+211 KNNLNKQ

-226 LIGGFCRTYSISDVM
+226 LIGGFCSTYSISDVI
-241 ENFLSHVYKESEV
+241 EKFLGHVYEESEFR
-254 SGRYDYI
+254 GRYDYI

-282 TDPASEKLLNA
+282 TDPASGKLLNA
-293 FDLVRIHNFS
+293 FDLVRTHNFS
-303 HLDKFEDLENTPNY
+303 HLDKIEDLEKKPSN
-317 KLPSFKAMEDFVLQD
+317 KLPSFKAMENFVLQD

-342 RQELAKMEF
+342 RQDLAKMEF
-351 EVVEEEDNM
+351 EVVQEEEVNTS
-360 LWQNLLDLDKK
+360 WQNLLELDKK
-371 GNVKSTLSNMA
+371 GNVKSTMSNMA

-400 SSIDAIGKL
+400 CSIDVVGKL
-409 PWKQIKA
+409 PWKQIKS

-435 IWSPIKFK
+435 IWSPLKFK

-452 ERIYHPIKEYFK
+452 ERVYHPIKEYFK
-464 TLKWDG
+464 TLKWDK
-470 VERLDTLLVDY
+470 VSRLDTLLVDY

-486 SEYVRAVT
+486 NIFVREVT
-494 RKTLCAA
+494 RKTFCAA
-501 VTRIYKPG
+501 VTRIFEPG
-509 TKFDSIL
+509 KKFDSIL

-533 GKEWYSDSLSI
+533 GKEWYSDSLSL

-569 IKKVDVEIIKSFI
+569 IKKVDVEVIKSFI

-633 NSTLKPWDLKEVDQ
+633 NSNLKPWDLKDVDQ

-654 RYEEGEELYLKGDV
+654 RYEQGEELYLKGDV

-682 DDREGIILE
+682 DDREGIILD
-691 YLETP
+691 YLETL
-696 LPTNWQNMT
+696 LPTNWNEMT
-705 LYERRV
+705 LYERRA
-711 YLGDKNSIESKGV
+711 YLNNKELIESKGIV
-724 VKRDKLCIMEIWCE
+724 RKSEICIMEIWCE

-767 ITTNKSG
+767 MTSNKSG
-774 KTRFEIYGPQ
+774 KIRFEIYGPQ

-790 GG
+790 EE

>member
-1 MKIDICIG
+1 MDICIG
-9 SSRKDK
+9 NSRKDK
-15 IWKHEE
+15 FWKNEE
-21 ISLDNF
+21 ISLEKF

-42 EYNKLPKA
+42 EYNHLPKS

-63 GKLKDNKRRREN
+63 GKLKDNKRRKEN
-75 VLSRSAI
+75 VLSRSAL

-103 RTLIYSTHKHRKSKP
+103 RTLIYSTHKHKKSKP

-128 SVSPDE
+128 NVSPDE
-134 YSAISRMVASEIDME
+134 YSAISRMVASEINMD

-170 GDFVFEDIKKDILKA
+170 GEFIFEDIKKDILKA
-185 DDVLGKY
+185 DDVLKKY
-192 ENWRDTKTWP
+192 ENWKDTKSWP

-211 KNNLKKQ
+211 KNNLNKQ

-226 LIGGFCRTYSISDVM
+226 LIGGFCRTYSISDVI
-241 ENFLSHVYKESEV
+241 EKFLGHVYEDSEFR
-254 SGRYDYI
+254 GRYDYI

-282 TDPASEKLLNA
+282 TDPASGKLLNA
-293 FDLVRIHNFS
+293 FDLVRTHNFS
-303 HLDKFEDLENTPNY
+303 HLDKIEDLEKKPSN
-317 KLPSFKAMEDFVLQD
+317 KLPSFKAMENFVLQD

-342 RQELAKMEF
+342 RQDLAKMEF
-351 EVVEEEDNM
+351 EVVQEEEVNTS
-360 LWQNLLDLDKK
+360 WQNLLELDKK
-371 GNVKSTLSNMA
+371 GNVKSTMSNMA

-400 SSIDAIGKL
+400 CSIDVVGKL
-409 PWKQIKA
+409 PWKQIKS

-435 IWSPIKFK
+435 IWSPLKFK

-452 ERIYHPIKEYFK
+452 ERVYHPIKEYFK
-464 TLKWDG
+464 TLKWDK
-470 VERLDTLLVDY
+470 VSRLDTLLVDY

-486 SEYVRAVT
+486 NIFVREVT
-494 RKTLCAA
+494 RKTFCAA
-501 VTRIYKPG
+501 VTRIFEPG
-509 TKFDSIL
+509 KKFDSIL

-533 GKEWYSDSLSI
+533 GKEWYSDSLSL

-569 IKKVDVEIIKSFI
+569 IKKVDVEVIKSFI

-633 NSTLKPWDLKEVDQ
+633 NSNLKPWDLKDVDQ

-654 RYEEGEELYLKGDV
+654 RYEQGEELYLKGDV

-682 DDREGIILE
+682 DDREGIILD
-691 YLETP
+691 YLETL
-696 LPTNWQNMT
+696 LPTNWNEMT
-705 LYERRV
+705 LYERRA
-711 YLGDKNSIESKGV
+711 YLNNKELIESKGIV
-724 VKRDKLCIMEIWCE
+724 RKSEICIMEIWCE

-767 ITTNKSG
+767 MTSNKSG
-774 KTRFEIYGPQ
+774 KIRFEIYGPQ
-784 RAFVRI
+784 RAFIRI
-790 GG
+790 EE

>member
-1 MKIDICIG
+1 MDICIG
-9 SSRKDK
+9 NSRKDK
-15 IWKHEE
+15 FWKNEE
-21 ISLDNF
+21 ISLEKF

-42 EYNKLPKA
+42 EYNHLPKS

-63 GKLKDNKRRREN
+63 GKLKDNKRRKEN
-75 VLSRSAI
+75 VLSRSAL

-90 ENIVGELKNSLTY
+90 ENIVVELKNSLTY
-103 RTLIYSTHKHRKSKP
+103 RTLIYSTHKHKKSKP

-128 SVSPDE
+128 NVSPDE
-134 YSAISRMVASEIDME
+134 YSAISRMVASEINMD

-170 GDFVFEDIKKDILKA
+170 GEFIFEDIKKDILKA
-185 DDVLGKY
+185 DDVLKKY
-192 ENWRDTKTWP
+192 ENWKDTKSWP

-211 KNNLKKQ
+211 KNNLNKQ

-226 LIGGFCRTYSISDVM
+226 LIGGFCRTYSISDVI
-241 ENFLSHVYKESEV
+241 EKFLGHVYEDSEFR
-254 SGRYDYI
+254 GRYDYI

-282 TDPASEKLLNA
+282 TDPASGKLLNA
-293 FDLVRIHNFS
+293 FDLVRTHNFS
-303 HLDKFEDLENTPNY
+303 HLDKIEDLEKKPSN
-317 KLPSFKAMEDFVLQD
+317 KLPSFKAMENFVLQD

-342 RQELAKMEF
+342 RQDLAKMEF
-351 EVVEEEDNM
+351 EVVQEEEVNTS
-360 LWQNLLDLDKK
+360 WQNLLELDKK
-371 GNVKSTLSNMA
+371 GNVKSTMSNMA

-388 VNFKNI
+388 INFKNI

-400 SSIDAIGKL
+400 CSIDVVGKL
-409 PWKQIKA
+409 PWKQIKS

-435 IWSPIKFK
+435 IWSPLKFK

-452 ERIYHPIKEYFK
+452 ERVYHPIKEYFK
-464 TLKWDG
+464 TLKWDK
-470 VERLDTLLVDY
+470 VSRLDTLLVDY

-486 SEYVRAVT
+486 NIFVREVT
-494 RKTLCAA
+494 RKTFCAA
-501 VTRIYKPG
+501 VTRIFEPG
-509 TKFDSIL
+509 KKFDSIL

-533 GKEWYSDSLSI
+533 GKEWYSDSLSL

-569 IKKVDVEIIKSFI
+569 IKKVDVEVIKSFI

-633 NSTLKPWDLKEVDQ
+633 NSNLKPWDLKDVDQ

-654 RYEEGEELYLKGDV
+654 RYEQGEELYLKGDV

-682 DDREGIILE
+682 DDREGIILD
-691 YLETP
+691 YLETL
-696 LPTNWQNMT
+696 LPTNWNEMT
-705 LYERRV
+705 LYERRA
-711 YLGDKNSIESKGV
+711 YLNNKELIASKGIV
-724 VKRDKLCIMEIWCE
+724 RKSEICIMEIWCE

-767 ITTNKSG
+767 MTSNKSG
-774 KTRFEIYGPQ
+774 KIRFEIYGPQ
-784 RAFVRI
+784 RAFIRI
-790 GG
+790 EE

>member
-1 MKIDICIG
+1 MDICIG
-9 SSRKDK
+9 NSRKDK
-15 IWKHEE
+15 FWKNEE
-21 ISLDNF
+21 ISLEKF

-42 EYNKLPKA
+42 EYNHLPKS

-63 GKLKDNKRRREN
+63 GKLKDNKRRKEN
-75 VLSRSAI
+75 VLSRSAL

-103 RTLIYSTHKHRKSKP
+103 RTLIYSTHKHKKSKP

-128 SVSPDE
+128 NVSPDE
-134 YSAISRMVASEIDME
+134 YSAISRMVASEINMD

-170 GDFVFEDIKKDILKA
+170 GEFIFEDIKKDILKA
-185 DDVLGKY
+185 DDVLKKY
-192 ENWRDTKTWP
+192 ENWKDTKSWP

-211 KNNLKKQ
+211 KNNLNKQ

-226 LIGGFCRTYSISDVM
+226 LIGGFCRTYSISDVI
-241 ENFLSHVYKESEV
+241 EKFLGHVYEESEFR
-254 SGRYDYI
+254 GRYDYI

-271 YDDKFAYSHHA
+271 YDDKFSYSHHA
-282 TDPASEKLLNA
+282 TDPASGKLLNA
-293 FDLVRIHNFS
+293 FDLVRTHNFS
-303 HLDKFEDLENTPNY
+303 HLDKIEDLEKKPSN
-317 KLPSFKAMEDFVLQD
+317 KLPSFKAMENFVLQD

-342 RQELAKMEF
+342 RQDLAKMEF
-351 EVVEEEDNM
+351 EVVQEEEVNTS
-360 LWQNLLDLDKK
+360 WQNLLELDKK
-371 GNVKSTLSNMA
+371 GNVKSTMSNMA

-400 SSIDAIGKL
+400 CSIDVVGKL
-409 PWKQIKA
+409 PWKQIKS

-435 IWSPIKFK
+435 IWSPLKFK

-452 ERIYHPIKEYFK
+452 ERVYHPIKEYFK
-464 TLKWDG
+464 TLKWDK
-470 VERLDTLLVDY
+470 VSRLDTLLVDY

-486 SEYVRAVT
+486 NIFVREVT
-494 RKTLCAA
+494 RKTFCAA
-501 VTRIYKPG
+501 VTRIFEPG
-509 TKFDSIL
+509 KKFDSIL

-533 GKEWYSDSLSI
+533 GKEWYSDSLSL

-569 IKKVDVEIIKSFI
+569 IKKVDVEVIKSFI

-633 NSTLKPWDLKEVDQ
+633 NSNLKPWDLKDVDQ

-654 RYEEGEELYLKGDV
+654 RYEQGEELYLKGDV

-682 DDREGIILE
+682 DDREGIILD
-691 YLETP
+691 YLETL
-696 LPTNWQNMT
+696 LPTNWNEMT
-705 LYERRV
+705 LYERRA
-711 YLGDKNSIESKGV
+711 YLNNKELIASKGIV
-724 VKRDKLCIMEIWCE
+724 RKSEICIMEIWCE

-767 ITTNKSG
+767 MTSNKSG
-774 KTRFEIYGPQ
+774 KIRFEIYGPQ

-790 GG
+790 EE

>member
-1 MKIDICIG
+1 MDICIG
-9 SSRKDK
+9 NSRKDK
-15 IWKHEE
+15 FWKNEE
-21 ISLDNF
+21 ISLEKF

-42 EYNKLPKA
+42 EYNHLPKS

-63 GKLKDNKRRREN
+63 GKLKDNKRRKEN
-75 VLSRSAI
+75 VLSRSAL

-103 RTLIYSTHKHRKSKP
+103 RTLIYSTHKHKKSKP
-118 RLRLIIPLDR
+118 RLRLIISLDR
-128 SVSPDE
+128 NVSPDE
-134 YSAISRMVASEIDME
+134 YSAISRMVASEINMD

-170 GDFVFEDIKKDILKA
+170 GEFIFEDIKKDILKA
-185 DDVLGKY
+185 DDVLKKY
-192 ENWRDTKTWP
+192 ENWKDTKSWP

-211 KNNLKKQ
+211 KNNLNKQ

-226 LIGGFCRTYSISDVM
+226 LIGGFCRTYSISDVI
-241 ENFLSHVYKESEV
+241 EKFLGHVYEDSEFR
-254 SGRYDYI
+254 GRYDYI

-282 TDPASEKLLNA
+282 TDPASGKLLNA
-293 FDLVRIHNFS
+293 FDLVRTHNFS
-303 HLDKFEDLENTPNY
+303 YLDKIEDLEKKPSN
-317 KLPSFKAMEDFVLQD
+317 KLPSFKAMENFVLQD

-342 RQELAKMEF
+342 RQDLAKMEF
-351 EVVEEEDNM
+351 EVVQEEEVNTS
-360 LWQNLLDLDKK
+360 WQNLLELDKK
-371 GNVKSTLSNMA
+371 GNVKSTMSNMA

-400 SSIDAIGKL
+400 CSIDVVGKL
-409 PWKQIKA
+409 PWKQIKS

-435 IWSPIKFK
+435 IWSPLKFK

-452 ERIYHPIKEYFK
+452 ERVYHPIKEYFK
-464 TLKWDG
+464 TLKWDK
-470 VERLDTLLVDY
+470 VSRLDTLLVDY

-486 SEYVRAVT
+486 NIFVREVT
-494 RKTLCAA
+494 RKTFCAA
-501 VTRIYKPG
+501 VTRIFEPG
-509 TKFDSIL
+509 KKFDSIL

-533 GKEWYSDSLSI
+533 GKEWYSDSLSL

-569 IKKVDVEIIKSFI
+569 IKKVDVEVIKSFI

-633 NSTLKPWDLKEVDQ
+633 NSNLKPWDLKDVDQ

-654 RYEEGEELYLKGDV
+654 RYEQGEELYLKGDV

-682 DDREGIILE
+682 DDREGIILD
-691 YLETP
+691 YLETL
-696 LPTNWQNMT
+696 LPTNWNEMT
-705 LYERRV
+705 LYERRA
-711 YLGDKNSIESKGV
+711 YLNNKELIASKGIV
-724 VKRDKLCIMEIWCE
+724 RKSEICIMEIWCE

-767 ITTNKSG
+767 MTSNKSG
-774 KTRFEIYGPQ
+774 KIRFEIYGPQ
-784 RAFVRI
+784 RAFIRI
-790 GG
+790 EE

>member
-1 MKIDICIG
+1 MDICIG
-9 SSRKDK
+9 NSRKDK
-15 IWKHEE
+15 FWKNEE
-21 ISLDNF
+21 ISLEKF

-42 EYNKLPKA
+42 EYNHLPKS

-63 GKLKDNKRRREN
+63 GKLKDNKRRKEN
-75 VLSRSAI
+75 VLSRSAL

-103 RTLIYSTHKHRKSKP
+103 RTLIYSTHKHKKSKP

-128 SVSPDE
+128 NVSPDE
-134 YSAISRMVASEIDME
+134 YSAISRMVASEINMD

-170 GDFVFEDIKKDILKA
+170 GEFIFEDIKKDILKA
-185 DDVLGKY
+185 DDVLKKY
-192 ENWRDTKTWP
+192 ENWKDTKSWP

-211 KNNLKKQ
+211 KNNLNKQ

-226 LIGGFCRTYSISDVM
+226 LIGGFCRTYSISDVI
-241 ENFLSHVYKESEV
+241 EKFLGHVYEESEFR
-254 SGRYDYI
+254 GRYDYI

-271 YDDKFAYSHHA
+271 YDDKFSYSHHA
-282 TDPASEKLLNA
+282 TDPASGKLLNA
-293 FDLVRIHNFS
+293 FDLVRTHNFS
-303 HLDKFEDLENTPNY
+303 HLDKIEDLEKKPSN
-317 KLPSFKAMEDFVLQD
+317 KLPSFKAMENFVLQD

-342 RQELAKMEF
+342 RQDLAKMEF
-351 EVVEEEDNM
+351 EVVQEEEVNTS
-360 LWQNLLDLDKK
+360 WQNLLELDKK
-371 GNVKSTLSNMA
+371 GNVKSTMSNMA

-400 SSIDAIGKL
+400 CSIDVVGKL
-409 PWKQIKA
+409 PWKQIKS

-435 IWSPIKFK
+435 IWSPLKFK

-452 ERIYHPIKEYFK
+452 ERVYHPIKEYFK
-464 TLKWDG
+464 TLKWDK
-470 VERLDTLLVDY
+470 VSRLDTLLVDY

-486 SEYVRAVT
+486 NIFVREVT
-494 RKTLCAA
+494 RKTFCAA
-501 VTRIYKPG
+501 VTRIFEPG
-509 TKFDSIL
+509 KKFDSIL

-533 GKEWYSDSLSI
+533 GKEWYSDSLSL

-569 IKKVDVEIIKSFI
+569 IKKVDVEVIKSFI

-633 NSTLKPWDLKEVDQ
+633 NSNLKPWDLKDVDQ

-654 RYEEGEELYLKGDV
+654 RYEQGEELYLKGDV

-682 DDREGIILE
+682 DDREGIILD
-691 YLETP
+691 YLETL
-696 LPTNWQNMT
+696 LPTNWNEMT
-705 LYERRV
+705 LYERRA
-711 YLGDKNSIESKGV
+711 YLNNKELIASKGIV
-724 VKRDKLCIMEIWCE
+724 RKSEICIMEIWCE

-767 ITTNKSG
+767 MTSNKSG
-774 KTRFEIYGPQ
+774 KIRFEIYGPQ
-784 RAFVRI
+784 RAFIRI
-790 GG
+790 EE

>member
-1 MKIDICIG
+1 MDICIG
-9 SSRKDK
+9 NSRKDK
-15 IWKHEE
+15 FWKNEE
-21 ISLDNF
+21 ISLEKF

-42 EYNKLPKA
+42 EYNHLPKS

-63 GKLKDNKRRREN
+63 GKLKDNKRRKEN
-75 VLSRSAI
+75 VLSRSAL

-103 RTLIYSTHKHRKSKP
+103 RTLIYSTHKHKKSKP

-128 SVSPDE
+128 NVSPDE
-134 YSAISRMVASEIDME
+134 YSAISRMVASEINMD

-170 GDFVFEDIKKDILKA
+170 GEFIFEDIKKDILKA
-185 DDVLGKY
+185 DDVLKKY
-192 ENWRDTKTWP
+192 ENWKDTKSWP

-211 KNNLKKQ
+211 KNNLNKQ

-226 LIGGFCRTYSISDVM
+226 LIGGFCRTYSISDVI
-241 ENFLSHVYKESEV
+241 EKFLGHVYEDSEFR
-254 SGRYDYI
+254 GRYDYI

-282 TDPASEKLLNA
+282 TDPASGKLLNA

-303 HLDKFEDLENTPNY
+303 HLDKIEDLEKKPSN
-317 KLPSFKAMEDFVLQD
+317 KLPSFKAMENFVLQD

-342 RQELAKMEF
+342 RQDLAKMEF
-351 EVVEEEDNM
+351 EVVQEEEVNTS
-360 LWQNLLDLDKK
+360 WQNLLELDKK
-371 GNVKSTLSNMA
+371 GNVKSTMSNMA

-388 VNFKNI
+388 INFKNI

-400 SSIDAIGKL
+400 CSIDVVGKL
-409 PWKQIKA
+409 PWKQIKS

-435 IWSPIKFK
+435 IWSPLKFK

-452 ERIYHPIKEYFK
+452 ERVYHPIKEYFK
-464 TLKWDG
+464 TLKWDK
-470 VERLDTLLVDY
+470 VSRLDTLLVDY

-486 SEYVRAVT
+486 NIFVREVT
-494 RKTLCAA
+494 RKTFCAA
-501 VTRIYKPG
+501 VTRIFEPG
-509 TKFDSIL
+509 KKFDSIL

-533 GKEWYSDSLSI
+533 GKEWYSDSLSL

-569 IKKVDVEIIKSFI
+569 IKKVDVEVIKSFI

-633 NSTLKPWDLKEVDQ
+633 NSNLKPWDLKDVDQ

-654 RYEEGEELYLKGDV
+654 RYEQGEELYLKGDV

-682 DDREGIILE
+682 DDREGIILD
-691 YLETP
+691 YLETL
-696 LPTNWQNMT
+696 LPTNWNEMT
-705 LYERRV
+705 LYERRA
-711 YLGDKNSIESKGV
+711 YLNNKELIESKGIV
-724 VKRDKLCIMEIWCE
+724 RKSEICIMEIWCE

-767 ITTNKSG
+767 MTSNKSG
-774 KTRFEIYGPQ
+774 KIRFEIYGPQ
-784 RAFVRI
+784 RAFIRI
-790 GG
+790 EK

>member
-1 MKIDICIG
+1 MDICIDN
-9 SSRKDK
+9 SRKDK
-15 IWKHEE
+15 FWKNEE
-21 ISLDNF
+21 ISLEKF

-42 EYNKLPKA
+42 EYNHLPKS

-63 GKLKDNKRRREN
+63 GKLKDNKRRKEN
-75 VLSRSAI
+75 VLSRSAL

-103 RTLIYSTHKHRKSKP
+103 RTLIYSTHKHKKSKP

-128 SVSPDE
+128 NVSPDE
-134 YSAISRMVASEIDME
+134 YSAISRMVASEINMD

-170 GDFVFEDIKKDILKA
+170 GEFIFEDIKKDILKA
-185 DDVLGKY
+185 DDVLKKY
-192 ENWRDTKTWP
+192 ENWKDTKSWP

-211 KNNLKKQ
+211 KNNLNKQ

-226 LIGGFCRTYSISDVM
+226 LIGGFCRTYSISDVI
-241 ENFLSHVYKESEV
+241 EKFLGHVYEESEFR
-254 SGRYDYI
+254 GRYDYI

-271 YDDKFAYSHHA
+271 YDDKFSYSHHA
-282 TDPASEKLLNA
+282 TDPASGKLLNA
-293 FDLVRIHNFS
+293 FDLVRTHNFS
-303 HLDKFEDLENTPNY
+303 YLDKIEDLEKKPSN
-317 KLPSFKAMEDFVLQD
+317 KLPSFKAMENFVLQD

-342 RQELAKMEF
+342 RQDLAKMEF
-351 EVVEEEDNM
+351 EVVQEEEVNTS
-360 LWQNLLDLDKK
+360 WQNLLELDKK
-371 GNVKSTLSNMA
+371 GNVKSTMSNMA

-400 SSIDAIGKL
+400 CSIDVVGKL
-409 PWKQIKA
+409 PWKQIKS

-435 IWSPIKFK
+435 IWSPLKFK

-452 ERIYHPIKEYFK
+452 ERVYHPIKEYFK
-464 TLKWDG
+464 TLKWDK
-470 VERLDTLLVDY
+470 VSRLDTLLVDY

-486 SEYVRAVT
+486 NIFVREVT
-494 RKTLCAA
+494 RKTFCAA
-501 VTRIYKPG
+501 VTRIFEPG
-509 TKFDSIL
+509 KKFDSIL

-533 GKEWYSDSLSI
+533 GKEWYSDSLSL

-569 IKKVDVEIIKSFI
+569 IKKVDVEVIKSFI

-633 NSTLKPWDLKEVDQ
+633 NSNLKPWDLKDVDQ

-654 RYEEGEELYLKGDV
+654 RYEQGEELYLKGDV

-682 DDREGIILE
+682 DDREGIILD
-691 YLETP
+691 YLETL
-696 LPTNWQNMT
+696 LPTNWNEMT
-705 LYERRV
+705 LYERRA
-711 YLGDKNSIESKGV
+711 YLNNKELIASKGIV
-724 VKRDKLCIMEIWCE
+724 RKSEICIMEIWCE

-767 ITTNKSG
+767 MTSNKSG
-774 KTRFEIYGPQ
+774 KIRFEIYGPQ
-784 RAFVRI
+784 RAFIRI
-790 GG
+790 EE

>member
-1 MKIDICIG
+1 MDICIG
-9 SSRKDK
+9 NSRKDK
-15 IWKHEE
+15 FWKNEE
-21 ISLDNF
+21 ISLEKF

-42 EYNKLPKA
+42 EYNHLPKS

-63 GKLKDNKRRREN
+63 GKLKDNKRRKEN
-75 VLSRSAI
+75 VLSRSAL

-103 RTLIYSTHKHRKSKP
+103 RTLIYSTHKHKKSKP

-128 SVSPDE
+128 NVSPDE
-134 YSAISRMVASEIDME
+134 YSAISRMVASEINMD

-170 GDFVFEDIKKDILKA
+170 GEFIFEDIKKDILKA
-185 DDVLGKY
+185 DDVLKKY
-192 ENWRDTKTWP
+192 ENWKDTKSWP

-211 KNNLKKQ
+211 KNNLNKQ

-226 LIGGFCRTYSISDVM
+226 LIGGFCRTYSISDVI
-241 ENFLSHVYKESEV
+241 EKFLGHVYEESEFR
-254 SGRYDYI
+254 GRYDYI

-282 TDPASEKLLNA
+282 TDPASGKLLNA
-293 FDLVRIHNFS
+293 FDLVRTHNFS
-303 HLDKFEDLENTPNY
+303 HLDKIEDLEKKPSN
-317 KLPSFKAMEDFVLQD
+317 KLPSFKAMENFVLQD

-342 RQELAKMEF
+342 RQDLAKMEF
-351 EVVEEEDNM
+351 EVVQEEEVNTS
-360 LWQNLLDLDKK
+360 WQNLLELDKK
-371 GNVKSTLSNMA
+371 GNVKSTMSNMA

-400 SSIDAIGKL
+400 CSIDVVGKL
-409 PWKQIKA
+409 PWKQIKS

-435 IWSPIKFK
+435 IWSPLKFK

-452 ERIYHPIKEYFK
+452 ERVYHPIKEYFK
-464 TLKWDG
+464 TLKWDK
-470 VERLDTLLVDY
+470 VSRLDTLLVDY

-486 SEYVRAVT
+486 NIFVREVT
-494 RKTLCAA
+494 RKTFCAA
-501 VTRIYKPG
+501 VTRIFEPG
-509 TKFDSIL
+509 KKFDSIL

-533 GKEWYSDSLSI
+533 GKEWYSDSLSL
-544 CDMKDKTAA
+544 CEMKDKTAA

-569 IKKVDVEIIKSFI
+569 IKKVDVEVIKSFI

-633 NSTLKPWDLKEVDQ
+633 NSNLKPWDLKDVDQ

-654 RYEEGEELYLKGDV
+654 RYEQGEELYLKGDV

-682 DDREGIILE
+682 DDREGIILD
-691 YLETP
+691 YLETL
-696 LPTNWQNMT
+696 LPTNWNEMT
-705 LYERRV
+705 LYERRA
-711 YLGDKNSIESKGV
+711 YLNNKELIASKGIV
-724 VKRDKLCIMEIWCE
+724 RKSEICIMEIWCE

-767 ITTNKSG
+767 MTSNKSG
-774 KTRFEIYGPQ
+774 KIRFEIYGPQ
-784 RAFVRI
+784 RAFIRI
-790 GG
+790 EE

>member
-1 MKIDICIG
+1 MDICIG
-9 SSRKDK
+9 NSRKDK
-15 IWKHEE
+15 FWKNEE
-21 ISLDNF
+21 ISLEKF

-42 EYNKLPKA
+42 EYNHLPKS

-63 GKLKDNKRRREN
+63 GKLKDNKRRKEN
-75 VLSRSAI
+75 VLSRSAL

-103 RTLIYSTHKHRKSKP
+103 RTLIYSTHKHKKSKP

-128 SVSPDE
+128 NVSPDE
-134 YSAISRMVASEIDME
+134 YSAISRMVASEINMD

-170 GDFVFEDIKKDILKA
+170 GEFIFEDIKKDILKA
-185 DDVLGKY
+185 DDVLKKY
-192 ENWRDTKTWP
+192 ENWKDTKSWP

-211 KNNLKKQ
+211 KNNLNKQ

-226 LIGGFCRTYSISDVM
+226 LIGGFCRTYSISDVI
-241 ENFLSHVYKESEV
+241 EKFLGHVYEESEFR
-254 SGRYDYI
+254 GRYDYI

-271 YDDKFAYSHHA
+271 YDDKFSYSHHA
-282 TDPASEKLLNA
+282 TDPASGKLLNA
-293 FDLVRIHNFS
+293 FDLVRTHNFS
-303 HLDKFEDLENTPNY
+303 YLDKIEDLEKKPSN
-317 KLPSFKAMEDFVLQD
+317 KLPSFKAMENFVLQD

-342 RQELAKMEF
+342 RQDLAKMEF
-351 EVVEEEDNM
+351 EVVQEEEVNTS
-360 LWQNLLDLDKK
+360 WQNLLELDKK
-371 GNVKSTLSNMA
+371 GNVKSTMSNMA

-388 VNFKNI
+388 INFKNI

-400 SSIDAIGKL
+400 CSIDVVGKL
-409 PWKQIKA
+409 PWKQIKS

-435 IWSPIKFK
+435 IWSPLKFK

-452 ERIYHPIKEYFK
+452 ERVYHPIKEYFK
-464 TLKWDG
+464 TLKWDK
-470 VERLDTLLVDY
+470 VSRLDTLLVDY

-486 SEYVRAVT
+486 NIFVREVT
-494 RKTLCAA
+494 RKTFCAA
-501 VTRIYKPG
+501 VTRIFEPG
-509 TKFDSIL
+509 KKFDSIL

-533 GKEWYSDSLSI
+533 GKEWYSDSLSL

-569 IKKVDVEIIKSFI
+569 IKKVDVEVIKSFI

-633 NSTLKPWDLKEVDQ
+633 NSTLKPWDLKDVDQ

-654 RYEEGEELYLKGDV
+654 RYEQGEELYLKGDV

-682 DDREGIILE
+682 DDREGIILD
-691 YLETP
+691 YLETL
-696 LPTNWQNMT
+696 LPTNWNEMT
-705 LYERRV
+705 LYERRA
-711 YLGDKNSIESKGV
+711 YLNNKELIASKGIV
-724 VKRDKLCIMEIWCE
+724 RKSEICIMEIWCE

-767 ITTNKSG
+767 MTSNKSG
-774 KTRFEIYGPQ
+774 KIRFEIYGPQ
-784 RAFVRI
+784 RAFIRI
-790 GG
+790 EE

>member
-1 MKIDICIG
+1 MDICIG
-9 SSRKDK
+9 NSRKDK
-15 IWKHEE
+15 FWKNEE
-21 ISLDNF
+21 ISLEKF

-42 EYNKLPKA
+42 EYNHLPKS

-63 GKLKDNKRRREN
+63 GKLKDNKRRKEN
-75 VLSRSAI
+75 VLSRSAL

-90 ENIVGELKNSLTY
+90 ENIVVELKNSLTY
-103 RTLIYSTHKHRKSKP
+103 RTLIYSTHKHKKSKP

-128 SVSPDE
+128 NVSPDE
-134 YSAISRMVASEIDME
+134 YSAISRMVASEINMD

-170 GDFVFEDIKKDILKA
+170 GEFIFEDIKKDILKA
-185 DDVLGKY
+185 DDVLKKY
-192 ENWRDTKTWP
+192 ENWKDTKSWP

-211 KNNLKKQ
+211 KNNLNKQ

-226 LIGGFCRTYSISDVM
+226 LIGGFCRTYSISDVI
-241 ENFLSHVYKESEV
+241 EKFLGHVYEESEFR
-254 SGRYDYI
+254 GRYDYI

-271 YDDKFAYSHHA
+271 YDDKFSYSHHA
-282 TDPASEKLLNA
+282 TDPASGKLLNA
-293 FDLVRIHNFS
+293 FDLVRTHNFS
-303 HLDKFEDLENTPNY
+303 HLDKIEDLEKKPSN
-317 KLPSFKAMEDFVLQD
+317 KLPSFKAMENFVLQD

-342 RQELAKMEF
+342 RQDLAKMEF
-351 EVVEEEDNM
+351 EVVQEEEVNTS
-360 LWQNLLDLDKK
+360 WQNLLELDKK
-371 GNVKSTLSNMA
+371 GNVKSTMSNMA

-388 VNFKNI
+388 INFKNI

-400 SSIDAIGKL
+400 CSIDVVGKL
-409 PWKQIKA
+409 PWKQIKS

-435 IWSPIKFK
+435 IWSPLKFK

-452 ERIYHPIKEYFK
+452 ERVYHPIKEYFK
-464 TLKWDG
+464 TLKWDK
-470 VERLDTLLVDY
+470 VSRLDTLLVDY

-486 SEYVRAVT
+486 NIFVREVT
-494 RKTLCAA
+494 RKTFCAA
-501 VTRIYKPG
+501 VTRIFEPG
-509 TKFDSIL
+509 KKFDSIL

-533 GKEWYSDSLSI
+533 GKEWYSDSLSL

-569 IKKVDVEIIKSFI
+569 IKKVDVEVIKSFI

-633 NSTLKPWDLKEVDQ
+633 NSNLKPWDLKDVDQ

-654 RYEEGEELYLKGDV
+654 RYEQGEELYLKGDV

-682 DDREGIILE
+682 DDREGIILD
-691 YLETP
+691 YLETL
-696 LPTNWQNMT
+696 LPTNWNEMT
-705 LYERRV
+705 LYERRA
-711 YLGDKNSIESKGV
+711 YLNNKELIESKGIV
-724 VKRDKLCIMEIWCE
+724 RKSEICIMEIWCE

-767 ITTNKSG
+767 MTSNKSG
-774 KTRFEIYGPQ
+774 KIRFEIYGPQ
-784 RAFVRI
+784 RAFIRI
-790 GG
+790 EE

>member
-1 MKIDICIG
+1 MDICIG
-9 SSRKDK
+9 NSRKDK
-15 IWKHEE
+15 FWKNEE
-21 ISLDNF
+21 ISLEKF

-42 EYNKLPKA
+42 EYNHLPKS

-63 GKLKDNKRRREN
+63 GKLKDNKRRKEN
-75 VLSRSAI
+75 VLSRSAL

-103 RTLIYSTHKHRKSKP
+103 RTLIYSTHKHKKSKP

-128 SVSPDE
+128 NVSPDE
-134 YSAISRMVASEIDME
+134 YSAISRMVASEINMD

-170 GDFVFEDIKKDILKA
+170 GEFIFEDIKKDILKA
-185 DDVLGKY
+185 DDVLKKY
-192 ENWRDTKTWP
+192 ENWKDTKSWP

-211 KNNLKKQ
+211 KNNLNKQ

-226 LIGGFCRTYSISDVM
+226 LIGGFCRTYSISDVI
-241 ENFLSHVYKESEV
+241 EKFLGHVYEESEFR
-254 SGRYDYI
+254 GRYDYI

-271 YDDKFAYSHHA
+271 YDDKFSYSHHA
-282 TDPASEKLLNA
+282 TDPASGKLLNA
-293 FDLVRIHNFS
+293 FDLVRTHNFS
-303 HLDKFEDLENTPNY
+303 YLDKIEDLEKKPSN
-317 KLPSFKAMEDFVLQD
+317 KLPSFKAMENFVLQD

-342 RQELAKMEF
+342 RQDLAKMEF
-351 EVVEEEDNM
+351 EVVQEEEVNTS
-360 LWQNLLDLDKK
+360 WQNLLELDKK
-371 GNVKSTLSNMA
+371 GNVKSTMSNMA

-388 VNFKNI
+388 INFKNI

-400 SSIDAIGKL
+400 CSIDVVGKL
-409 PWKQIKA
+409 PWKQIKS

-435 IWSPIKFK
+435 IWSPLKFK

-452 ERIYHPIKEYFK
+452 ERVYHPIKEYFK
-464 TLKWDG
+464 TLKWDK
-470 VERLDTLLVDY
+470 VSRLDTLLVDY

-486 SEYVRAVT
+486 NIFVREVT
-494 RKTLCAA
+494 RKTFCAA
-501 VTRIYKPG
+501 VTRIFEPG
-509 TKFDSIL
+509 KKFDSIL

-533 GKEWYSDSLSI
+533 GKEWYSDSLSL

-569 IKKVDVEIIKSFI
+569 IKKVDVEVIKSFI

-633 NSTLKPWDLKEVDQ
+633 NSNLKPWDLKDVDQ

-654 RYEEGEELYLKGDV
+654 RYEQGEELYLKGDV

-682 DDREGIILE
+682 DDREGIILD
-691 YLETP
+691 YLETL
-696 LPTNWQNMT
+696 LPTNWNEMT
-705 LYERRV
+705 LYERRA
-711 YLGDKNSIESKGV
+711 YLNNKELIASKGIV
-724 VKRDKLCIMEIWCE
+724 RKSEICIMEIWCE

-767 ITTNKSG
+767 MTSNKSG
-774 KTRFEIYGPQ
+774 KIRFEIYGPQ
-784 RAFVRI
+784 RAFIRI
-790 GG
+790 EE

>member
-1 MKIDICIG
+1 MDICIG
-9 SSRKDK
+9 NSRKDK
-15 IWKHEE
+15 FWKNEE
-21 ISLDNF
+21 ISLEKF

-42 EYNKLPKA
+42 EYNHLPKS

-63 GKLKDNKRRREN
+63 GKLKDNKRRKEN
-75 VLSRSAI
+75 VLSRSAL

-90 ENIVGELKNSLTY
+90 ENIVVELKNSLTY
-103 RTLIYSTHKHRKSKP
+103 RTLIYSTHKHKKSKP

-128 SVSPDE
+128 NVSPDE
-134 YSAISRMVASEIDME
+134 YSAISRMVASEINMD

-170 GDFVFEDIKKDILKA
+170 GEFIFEDIKKDILKA
-185 DDVLGKY
+185 DDVLKKY
-192 ENWRDTKTWP
+192 ENWKDTKSWP

-211 KNNLKKQ
+211 KNNLNKQ

-226 LIGGFCRTYSISDVM
+226 LIGGFCRTYSISDVI
-241 ENFLSHVYKESEV
+241 EKFLGHVYEDSEFR
-254 SGRYDYI
+254 GRYDYI

-271 YDDKFAYSHHA
+271 YDDKFSYSHHA
-282 TDPASEKLLNA
+282 TDPASGKLLNA
-293 FDLVRIHNFS
+293 FDLVRTHNFS
-303 HLDKFEDLENTPNY
+303 HLDKIEDLEKKPSN
-317 KLPSFKAMEDFVLQD
+317 KLPSFKAMENFVLQD

-342 RQELAKMEF
+342 RQDLAKMEF
-351 EVVEEEDNM
+351 EVVQEEEVNTS
-360 LWQNLLDLDKK
+360 WQNLLELDKK
-371 GNVKSTLSNMA
+371 GNVKSTMSNMA

-400 SSIDAIGKL
+400 CSIDVVGKL
-409 PWKQIKA
+409 PWKQIKS

-435 IWSPIKFK
+435 IWSPLKFK

-452 ERIYHPIKEYFK
+452 ERVYHPIKEYFK
-464 TLKWDG
+464 TLKWDK
-470 VERLDTLLVDY
+470 VSRLDTLLVDY

-486 SEYVRAVT
+486 NIFVREVT
-494 RKTLCAA
+494 RKTFCAA
-501 VTRIYKPG
+501 VTRIFEPG
-509 TKFDSIL
+509 KKFDSIL

-533 GKEWYSDSLSI
+533 GKEWYSDSLSL

-569 IKKVDVEIIKSFI
+569 IKKVDVEVIKSFI

-633 NSTLKPWDLKEVDQ
+633 NSNLKPWDLKDVDQ

-654 RYEEGEELYLKGDV
+654 RYEQGEELYLKGDV

-682 DDREGIILE
+682 DDREGIILD
-691 YLETP
+691 YLETL
-696 LPTNWQNMT
+696 LPTNWNEMT

-711 YLGDKNSIESKGV
+711 YLNNKELIESKGIV
-724 VKRDKLCIMEIWCE
+724 RKSEICIMEIWCE

-767 ITTNKSG
+767 MTSNKSG
-774 KTRFEIYGPQ
+774 KIRFEIYGPQ

-790 GG
+790 EE

>member
-1 MKIDICIG
+1 MDICIG
-9 SSRKDK
+9 NSRKDK
-15 IWKHEE
+15 FWKNEE
-21 ISLDNF
+21 ISLEKF

-42 EYNKLPKA
+42 EYNHLPKS

-63 GKLKDNKRRREN
+63 GKLKDNKRRKEN
-75 VLSRSAI
+75 VLSRSAL

-103 RTLIYSTHKHRKSKP
+103 RTLIYSTHKHKKSKP

-128 SVSPDE
+128 NVSPDE
-134 YSAISRMVASEIDME
+134 YSAISRMVASEINMD

-170 GDFVFEDIKKDILKA
+170 GEFIFEDIKKDILKA
-185 DDVLGKY
+185 DDVLKKY
-192 ENWRDTKTWP
+192 ENWKDTKSWP

-211 KNNLKKQ
+211 KNNLNKQ

-226 LIGGFCRTYSISDVM
+226 LIGGFCRTYSISDVI
-241 ENFLSHVYKESEV
+241 EKFLGHVYEDSEFR
-254 SGRYDYI
+254 GRYDYI

-282 TDPASEKLLNA
+282 TDPASGKLLNA
-293 FDLVRIHNFS
+293 FDLVRTHNFS
-303 HLDKFEDLENTPNY
+303 HLDKIEDLEKKPSN
-317 KLPSFKAMEDFVLQD
+317 KLPSFKAMENFVLQD

-342 RQELAKMEF
+342 RQDLAKMEF
-351 EVVEEEDNM
+351 EVVQEEEVNTS
-360 LWQNLLDLDKK
+360 WQNLLELDKK
-371 GNVKSTLSNMA
+371 GNVKSTMSNMA

-400 SSIDAIGKL
+400 CSIDVVGKL
-409 PWKQIKA
+409 PWKQIKS

-435 IWSPIKFK
+435 IWSPLKFK

-452 ERIYHPIKEYFK
+452 ERVYHPIKEYFK
-464 TLKWDG
+464 TLKWDK
-470 VERLDTLLVDY
+470 VSRLDTLLVDY

-486 SEYVRAVT
+486 NIFVREVT
-494 RKTLCAA
+494 RKTFCAA
-501 VTRIYKPG
+501 VTRIFEPG
-509 TKFDSIL
+509 KKFDSIL

-533 GKEWYSDSLSI
+533 GKEWYSDSLSL

-569 IKKVDVEIIKSFI
+569 IKKVDVEVIKSFI

-633 NSTLKPWDLKEVDQ
+633 NSNLKPWDLKDVDQ

-654 RYEEGEELYLKGDV
+654 RYEQGDEFYLKGDV
-668 SKMAKIAQQEAMES
+668 SKMAKLAQQEAMES
-682 DDREGIILE
+682 DDREGIILD
-691 YLETP
+691 YLETL
-696 LPTNWQNMT
+696 LPTNWNEMT

-711 YLGDKNSIESKGV
+711 YLNNKELIESKGIV
-724 VKRDKLCIMEIWCE
+724 RKSEICIMEIWCE

-767 ITTNKSG
+767 MTSNKSG
-774 KTRFEIYGPQ
+774 KIRFEIYGPQ

-790 GG
+790 EE

>member
-1 MKIDICIG
+1 MDICIG
-9 SSRKDK
+9 NSRKDK
-15 IWKHEE
+15 FWKNEE
-21 ISLDNF
+21 ISLEKF

-42 EYNKLPKA
+42 EYNHLPKS

-63 GKLKDNKRRREN
+63 GKLKDNKRRKEN
-75 VLSRSAI
+75 VLSRSAL

-103 RTLIYSTHKHRKSKP
+103 RTLIYSTHKHKKSKP

-128 SVSPDE
+128 NVSPDE
-134 YSAISRMVASEIDME
+134 YSAISRMVASEINMD

-170 GDFVFEDIKKDILKA
+170 GEFIFEDIKKDILKA
-185 DDVLGKY
+185 DDVLKKY
-192 ENWRDTKTWP
+192 ENWKDTKSWP

-211 KNNLKKQ
+211 KNNLNKQ

-226 LIGGFCRTYSISDVM
+226 LIGGFCRTYSISDVI
-241 ENFLSHVYKESEV
+241 EKFLGHVYEESEFR
-254 SGRYDYI
+254 GRYDYI

-282 TDPASEKLLNA
+282 TDPASGKLLNA
-293 FDLVRIHNFS
+293 FDLVRTHNFS
-303 HLDKFEDLENTPNY
+303 HLDKIEDLEKKPSN
-317 KLPSFKAMEDFVLQD
+317 KLPSFKAMENFVLQD

-342 RQELAKMEF
+342 RQDLAKMEF
-351 EVVEEEDNM
+351 EVVQEEEVNTS
-360 LWQNLLDLDKK
+360 WQNLLELDKK
-371 GNVKSTLSNMA
+371 GNVKSTMSNMA

-400 SSIDAIGKL
+400 CSIDVVGKL
-409 PWKQIKA
+409 PWKQIKS

-435 IWSPIKFK
+435 IWSPLKFK

-452 ERIYHPIKEYFK
+452 ERVYHPIKEYFK
-464 TLKWDG
+464 TLKWDK
-470 VERLDTLLVDY
+470 VSRLDTLLVDY

-486 SEYVRAVT
+486 NIFVREVT
-494 RKTLCAA
+494 RKTFCAA
-501 VTRIYKPG
+501 VTRIFEPG
-509 TKFDSIL
+509 KKFDSIL

-527 TLFSKL
+527 TLFSTL
-533 GKEWYSDSLSI
+533 GKEWYSDSLSL

-569 IKKVDVEIIKSFI
+569 IKKVDVEVIKSFI

-633 NSTLKPWDLKEVDQ
+633 NSNLKPWDLKDVDQ

-654 RYEEGEELYLKGDV
+654 RYEQGEELYLKGDV

-682 DDREGIILE
+682 DDREGIILD
-691 YLETP
+691 YLETL
-696 LPTNWQNMT
+696 LPTNWNEMT
-705 LYERRV
+705 LYERRA
-711 YLGDKNSIESKGV
+711 YLNNKELIASKGIV
-724 VKRDKLCIMEIWCE
+724 RKSEICIMEIWCE

-767 ITTNKSG
+767 MTSNKSG
-774 KTRFEIYGPQ
+774 KIRFEIYGPQ

-790 GG
+790 EE